1 MNQLFFLAMMMS
13 SLSAPNLDLD
23 KEQLSIDLQQ
33 AQSMVLTDPARCVQI
48 TTAFLTRAANN
59 PQQIISNR
67 QEFGYREPIL
77 SYSTAAQTIGA
88 HLLKGECLLQLGQYQ
103 ATQQALDKAM
113 ALADKEQQPELKAH
127 GLYLKIRSQALK
139 PDNQSTSRALMDQLD
154 EQLTV
159 PTLKQSQLQIY
170 GRLQRTSYD
179 IENQHFDDAKAHL
192 ADARIWAAKTPNPL
206 ASAWVS
212 AISGDLYRALQQPQ
226 LALGEY
232 IDAQQ
237 QAKSLNDPLFLGLLS
252 NQIVKLYQQEQEP
265 QKALQYANEA
275 ANYFH
280 SIGNPSLLCDSLMV
294 LARLNREQGD
304 LNMALVYFFNALDLL
319 DEGSNRPQASLL
331 KYEIGKTYLQS
342 GNLSLASNYLNA
354 ARQSHELSDAKEPL
368 IDTLLLLGELYLKK
382 QEAAIAILQLE
393 NARALANQLGDTRR
407 QYEVFRL
414 LSLAYEQKGYLR
426 QALDSYKRFHRLGE
440 EVRQQEQAMEQAAI
454 RDNYVQ
460 VERVQHIKEL
470 EQRLNNS
477 QHQQER
483 YLWSS
488 ITTSLLLALFIYLF
502 FTLWLK
508 LRTAR
513 LQLKRTNEA
522 LLIEP
527 RSGLANWQRLMNRW
541 PREMAK
547 RQLKS
552 DRWYLSEQ
560 PSSEFDDKLHY
571 LLFRVPFLVNTLERH
586 GYQASR
592 EIEQAFGAYMD
603 TLTPQDGRI
612 YDLRE
617 GHMLYVVPQR
627 HVTNLHQL
635 AGDLLTAIA
644 AFPCNYPLDRQISLG
659 IVSHP
664 FLPKAATALDHNGLF
679 DLCYLALSGAIQLSE
694 KCQQNAWLELAA
706 IDCQQAAFF
715 NGDVWQCG
723 LMAIDKGLVK
733 VNSSHEKQW
742 VNWPSLARKPAADNH
757 QEIM

>member
-13 SLSAPNLDLD
+13 SLSAPDLDLD
-23 KEQLSIDLQQ
+23 KEQLSIDLQH
-33 AQSMVLTDPARCVQI
+33 AQSMVLADPARCVQI
-48 TTAFLTRAANN
+48 TTAFLARAANN
-59 PQQIISNR
+59 PKQIISNR
-67 QEFGYREPIL
+67 QEFGYREPLL
-77 SYSTAAQTIGA
+77 SYSTISQAIGA
-88 HLLKGECLLQLGQYQ
+88 HLLEGECLIQLGQYQ
-103 ATQQALDKAM
+103 ATQQVLDKAM
-113 ALADKEQQPELKAH
+113 ALAEREHQPELKAH
-127 GLYLKIRSQALK
+127 ALYLKIRSQALK
-139 PDNQSTSRALMDQLD
+139 PDNQNTSRALMDQLD
-154 EQLTV
+154 ELLAI
-159 PTLKQSQLQIY
+159 PTLKRSQLQVY
-170 GRLQRTSYD
+170 SRLQRTSYE
-179 IENQHFDDAKAHL
+179 IENQNLEDAKTHL
-192 ADARIWAAKTPNPL
+192 ADARIWAAKTANPL

-212 AISGDLYRALQQPQ
+212 AISGDLYRVLQQPQ

-237 QAKSLNDPLFLGLLS
+237 QAKSFNDPLFLGLLS

-280 SIGNPSLLCDSLMV
+280 SIGNPSLLCDSLIV
-294 LARLNREQGD
+294 LARLNRDQGE
-304 LNMALVYFFNALDLL
+304 LNLALVYFFNALDLL
-319 DEGSNRPQASLL
+319 DEGNSRPQASLL

-354 ARQSHELSDAKEPL
+354 ARQSHELGDAKEPL

-393 NARALANQLGDTRR
+393 NARALANQIGDSRR

-414 LSLAYEQKGYLR
+414 LSLAYEQKGYLH

-440 EVRQQEQAMEQAAI
+440 EVRQQEIDQEQAAI

-470 EQRLNNS
+470 QQRLNNS

-513 LQLKRTNEA
+513 LHLKRTNEA

-586 GYQASR
+586 GYQASS
-592 EIEQAFGAYMD
+592 EIELAFGAYMD

-617 GHMLYVVPQR
+617 GHMLYVVPQS

-644 AFPCNYPLDRQISLG
+644 AFPCSYPLDRRISLG

-679 DLCYLALSGAIQLSE
+679 DLCYLALSGAIQLGD
-694 KCQQNAWLELAA
+694 KYRQNAWLELAA

-742 VNWPSLARKPAADNH
+742 VNWHSLARKSAADNH
-757 QEIM
+757 QEM

>member
-1 MNQLFFLAMMMS
+1 MNQLFFLAMMMTS
-13 SLSAPNLDLD
+13 VSAPNLDLD
-23 KEQLSIDLQQ
+23 REQLSVDLQQ
-33 AQSMVLTDPARCVQI
+33 AQSLVLTDPARCVQI
-48 TTAFLTRAANN
+48 TSAFLTRAANN

-67 QEFGYREPIL
+67 QEFGYREPLL
-77 SYSTAAQTIGA
+77 SYSNMTQNISAN
-88 HLLKGECLLQLGQYQ
+88 LLKGKCLLQLGQYQ
-103 ATQQALDKAM
+103 ATQQALDTAI
-113 ALADKEQQPELKAH
+113 ALAEKEQQPELKAH
-127 GLYLKIRSQALK
+127 ALYLKLRSLERMPEQQGNRQPL
-139 PDNQSTSRALMDQLD
+139 LEQLD
-154 EQLTV
+154 GQLAA
-159 PTLKQSQLQIY
+159 PLLKQSQLQVY
-170 GRLQRTSYD
+170 SRLLHTSYD
-179 IENQHFDDAKAHL
+179 IEQRQFEGAKAHL
-192 ADARIWAAKTPNPL
+192 AEARTWAAKSTNPL

-237 QAKSLNDPLFLGLLS
+237 RAKNLNAPLFLGLLS
-252 NQIVKLYQQEQEP
+252 NQIVKLYQEEQEP

-280 SIGNPSLLCDSLMV
+280 SIGNRSLLCDSLIV
-294 LARLNREQGD
+294 LARLNRDQND

-319 DEGSNRPQASLL
+319 DEGTNRAQASLL
-331 KYEIGKTYLQS
+331 KYEIGKTYLYS
-342 GNLSLASNYLNA
+342 GNLSLAGNYLNA
-354 ARQSHELSDAKEPL
+354 ARQSHELNDAKEPL

-393 NARALANQLGDTRR
+393 NARTLSSQIGDTRR

-426 QALDSYKRFHRLGE
+426 QALDSYKQFHRLGE
-440 EVRQQEQAMEQAAI
+440 EVRQQELALEQAAI

-460 VERVQHIKEL
+460 VERAQQIKEL
-470 EQRLNNS
+470 EQRLSNS

-513 LQLKRTNEA
+513 LQVKRTGEA
-522 LLIEP
+522 LQIEP

-552 DRWYLSEQ
+552 ERWFLSEE
-560 PSSEFDDKLHY
+560 PTSEFDDKLHY
-571 LLFRVPFLVNTLERH
+571 LLFRVPFLINALEHH

-592 EIEQAFGAYMD
+592 EIEQAFGTYVD

-617 GHMLYVVPQR
+617 GHILYVVPQR
-627 HVTNLHQL
+627 HVANLHQL
-635 AGDLLTAIA
+635 AGDLLASIA
-644 AFPCNYPLDRQISLG
+644 AFPCEYPLDRQISLG

-694 KCQQNAWLELAA
+694 KCQESAWLELAA

-742 VNWPSLARKPAADNH
+742 VNWPRLARTQAPVD
-757 QEIM
+757 Q

>member
-1 MNQLFFLAMMMS
+1 MMMS

-23 KEQLSIDLQQ
+23 KEQLSVDLQQ
-33 AQSMVLTDPARCVQI
+33 AQSLVQTDPARCVQI
-48 TTAFLTRAANN
+48 TSAFLTRAANN

-77 SYSTAAQTIGA
+77 NYSTIAQSVGA
-88 HLLKGECLLQLGQYQ
+88 YLLKGECLLQLGQYQ

-113 ALADKEQQPELKAH
+113 VLADKENLPELKAH
-127 GLYLKIRSQALK
+127 GLYLKIRSQLLK
-139 PDNQSTSRALMDQLD
+139 PDHQSSSRPLLSELE
-154 EQLTV
+154 EQLTA
-159 PTLKQSQLQIY
+159 PNLKQSQLQIY
-170 GRLQRTSYD
+170 SRLLRTSYD
-179 IENQHFDDAKAHL
+179 IDNQQLEDAKVHL
-192 ADARIWAAKTPNPL
+192 AEARNWAAKAGYPL

-237 QAKSLNDPLFLGLLS
+237 QARNLNDPLFLGLLS

-280 SIGNPSLLCDSLMV
+280 SIGNPSLLCDSLIV
-294 LARLNREQGD
+294 LARLNRDQGD
-304 LNMALVYFFNALDLL
+304 LNLALVYFFNALDLI
-319 DEGSNRPQASLL
+319 DEGSNRPQSSLL

-354 ARQSHELSDAKEPL
+354 ARQSHELNDAKEPL

-393 NARALANQLGDTRR
+393 NARALADQIGDTRR

-414 LSLAYEQKGYLR
+414 LSLAYEQKGFLR

-440 EVRQQEQAMEQAAI
+440 EVRQQEIAQEQAAI
-454 RDNYVQ
+454 RDNYVH

-470 EQRLNNS
+470 EQQLSQS

-513 LQLKRTNEA
+513 LQAKRTGEA

-552 DRWYLSEQ
+552 ERWYLSEE
-560 PSSEFDDKLHY
+560 PTSEFDDKLHY
-571 LLFRVPFLVNTLERH
+571 LLFRVPFLLNVREQH
-586 GYQASR
+586 GYQASS
-592 EIEQAFGAYMD
+592 EIEQAFGAYIE

-617 GHMLYVVPQR
+617 GHLLYVVPQR
-627 HVTNLHQL
+627 HVANLHQL
-635 AGDLLTAIA
+635 AGDLLIAIA
-644 AFPCNYPLDRQISLG
+644 AFPCDYPIDRRVSLG

-664 FLPKAATALDHNGLF
+664 FLPKAATALDHHGLF

-694 KCQQNAWLELAA
+694 KHQQNVWLELAA

-715 NGDVWQCG
+715 NGDVWQCA

>member
-1 MNQLFFLAMMMS
+1 MNQLFFLAMMMTS
-13 SLSAPNLDLD
+13 VSAPNLDLD
-23 KEQLSIDLQQ
+23 REQLSVDLQQ
-33 AQSMVLTDPARCVQI
+33 AQSLVLTDPARCVQI
-48 TTAFLTRAANN
+48 TSAFLTRAANN

-67 QEFGYREPIL
+67 QEFGYREPLL
-77 SYSTAAQTIGA
+77 SYSNMTQNISAN
-88 HLLKGECLLQLGQYQ
+88 LLKGKCLLQLGQYQ
-103 ATQQALDKAM
+103 ATQQALDTAI
-113 ALADKEQQPELKAH
+113 ALAEKEQQPELKAH
-127 GLYLKIRSQALK
+127 ALYLKLRSLERMPEQQGNRQPL
-139 PDNQSTSRALMDQLD
+139 LEQLD
-154 EQLTV
+154 GQLAA
-159 PTLKQSQLQIY
+159 PLLKQSQLQVY
-170 GRLQRTSYD
+170 SRLLRTSYD
-179 IENQHFDDAKAHL
+179 IEQRQFEGAKAHL
-192 ADARIWAAKTPNPL
+192 AEARTWAAKSTNPL

-237 QAKSLNDPLFLGLLS
+237 RAKNLNAPLFLGLLS
-252 NQIVKLYQQEQEP
+252 NQLVKLYQEEQEP

-280 SIGNPSLLCDSLMV
+280 SIGNRSLLCDSLIV
-294 LARLNREQGD
+294 LARLNRDQND

-319 DEGSNRPQASLL
+319 DEGTNRAQASLL
-331 KYEIGKTYLQS
+331 KYEIGKTYLYS
-342 GNLSLASNYLNA
+342 GNLSLAGNYLNA
-354 ARQSHELSDAKEPL
+354 ARQSHELNDAKEPL

-393 NARALANQLGDTRR
+393 NARTLSSQIGDTRR

-426 QALDSYKRFHRLGE
+426 QALDSYKQFHRLGE
-440 EVRQQEQAMEQAAI
+440 EVRQQELALEQAAI

-460 VERVQHIKEL
+460 VERAQQIKEL
-470 EQRLNNS
+470 EQRLSNS

-513 LQLKRTNEA
+513 LQVKRTGEA
-522 LLIEP
+522 LQIEP

-552 DRWYLSEQ
+552 ERWFLSEE
-560 PSSEFDDKLHY
+560 PTSEFDDKLHY
-571 LLFRVPFLVNTLERH
+571 LLFRVPFLVNALEHH

-592 EIEQAFGAYMD
+592 EIEQAFGTYVD

-617 GHMLYVVPQR
+617 GHILYVVPQR
-627 HVTNLHQL
+627 HVANLHQL
-635 AGDLLTAIA
+635 AGDLLASIA
-644 AFPCNYPLDRQISLG
+644 AFPCEYPLDRQISLG

-694 KCQQNAWLELAA
+694 KCQESAWLELAA

-742 VNWPSLARKPAADNH
+742 VNWPRLARTQAPVD
-757 QEIM
+757 Q

>member
-23 KEQLSIDLQQ
+23 KEQLSVDLQQ
-33 AQSMVLTDPARCVQI
+33 AQSLVQTDPARCVQI
-48 TTAFLTRAANN
+48 TSAFLTRAANN

-77 SYSTAAQTIGA
+77 NYSTIAQSVGA
-88 HLLKGECLLQLGQYQ
+88 YLLKGECLLQLGQYQ

-113 ALADKEQQPELKAH
+113 DLADKENLPELKAH
-127 GLYLKIRSQALK
+127 GLYLKIRSQLLK
-139 PDNQSTSRALMDQLD
+139 PDHQSSSRPLLSELE
-154 EQLTV
+154 EQLTA
-159 PTLKQSQLQIY
+159 PNLKQSQLQIY
-170 GRLQRTSYD
+170 SRLLRTSYD
-179 IENQHFDDAKAHL
+179 IDNQQLEDAKVHL
-192 ADARIWAAKTPNPL
+192 AEARNWAAKAGYPL

-237 QAKSLNDPLFLGLLS
+237 QARNLNDPLFLGLLS

-280 SIGNPSLLCDSLMV
+280 SIGNPSLLCDSLIV
-294 LARLNREQGD
+294 LARLNRDQGD
-304 LNMALVYFFNALDLL
+304 LNLALVYFFNALDLI
-319 DEGSNRPQASLL
+319 DEGSNRPQSSLL

-354 ARQSHELSDAKEPL
+354 ARQSHELNDAKEPL

-393 NARALANQLGDTRR
+393 NARALADQIGDTRR

-414 LSLAYEQKGYLR
+414 LSLAYEQKGFLR

-440 EVRQQEQAMEQAAI
+440 EVRQQEIAQEQAAI
-454 RDNYVQ
+454 RDNYVH

-470 EQRLNNS
+470 EQQLSQS

-513 LQLKRTNEA
+513 LQAKRTGEA

-552 DRWYLSEQ
+552 ERWYLSEE
-560 PSSEFDDKLHY
+560 PTSEFDDKLHY
-571 LLFRVPFLVNTLERH
+571 LLFRVPFLLNVREQH
-586 GYQASR
+586 GYQASS
-592 EIEQAFGAYMD
+592 EIEQAFGAYIE

-617 GHMLYVVPQR
+617 GHLLYVVPQR
-627 HVTNLHQL
+627 HVANLHQL
-635 AGDLLTAIA
+635 ASDLLIAIA
-644 AFPCNYPLDRQISLG
+644 AFPCDYPIDRRVSLG

-664 FLPKAATALDHNGLF
+664 FLPKAATALDHHGLF

-694 KCQQNAWLELAA
+694 KHQQNVWLELAA

-715 NGDVWQCG
+715 NGDVWQCA

-742 VNWPSLARKPAADNH
+742 VNWHQLARKQDTGP
-757 QEIM
+757 QP

>member
-23 KEQLSIDLQQ
+23 KEQLSLDLQQ
-33 AQSMVLTDPARCVQI
+33 AQSLVLTDPARCVQI
-48 TTAFLTRAANN
+48 TSAFLTRAANN

-67 QEFGYREPIL
+67 QEFGYREPLL
-77 SYSTAAQTIGA
+77 SYSTVSQTIGA
-88 HLLKGECLLQLGQYQ
+88 HLLEGECRIQLGQYQ
-103 ATQQALDKAM
+103 ATQQTLDKAM
-113 ALADKEQQPELKAH
+113 ELAERERQPELKAH
-127 GLYLKIRSQALK
+127 ALYLKIRSQGLRQ
-139 PDNQSTSRALMDQLD
+139 DGQNNSRILLEQLD
-154 EQLTV
+154 EQLAR
-159 PTLKQSQLQIY
+159 PDLKQSQLQIY
-170 GRLQRTSYD
+170 SRLQRTSYE
-179 IENQHFDDAKAHL
+179 IENQHLEDAKTHL
-192 ADARIWAAKTPNPL
+192 ADARIWAAKAANPL

-212 AISGDLYRALQQPQ
+212 AISGDLYRVLQQPQ

-237 QAKSLNDPLFLGLLS
+237 QAKNLNDPLFLGLLS

-280 SIGNPSLLCDSLMV
+280 SIGNPSLLCDSLIV
-294 LARLNREQGD
+294 LARLNRDQGD

-319 DEGSNRPQASLL
+319 DEGSSRPQASLL

-342 GNLSLASNYLNA
+342 GNLSLAGNYLNA
-354 ARQSHELSDAKEPL
+354 ARQSHELGDAKEPL

-393 NARALANQLGDTRR
+393 NARALANQVGDTRR

-414 LSLAYEQKGYLR
+414 LSLAYEQKGYLH

-440 EVRQQEQAMEQAAI
+440 EVRQQEIDQEQAAI

-470 EQRLNNS
+470 EQQLNNS

-513 LQLKRTNEA
+513 LQLKRTGEA

-552 DRWYLSEQ
+552 ERWYLSEEH
-560 PSSEFDDKLHY
+560 SEFDDKLHY
-571 LLFRVPFLVNTLERH
+571 LLFRVPFMVNTLERH
-586 GYQASR
+586 GYQVSR
-592 EIEQAFGAYMD
+592 EIEQAFGIYMD

-644 AFPCNYPLDRQISLG
+644 AFPCQYELDRQISLG

-694 KCQQNAWLELAA
+694 KYRQNAWLELAA

-742 VNWPSLARKPAADNH
+742 VNWPSLARMQAAEGQPANNR
-757 QEIM
+757 

>member
-1 MNQLFFLAMMMS
+1 MNQLFFLAMMMTS
-13 SLSAPNLDLD
+13 VSAPNLDLD
-23 KEQLSIDLQQ
+23 REQLSVDLQQ
-33 AQSMVLTDPARCVQI
+33 AQSLVLTDPARCVQI
-48 TTAFLTRAANN
+48 TSAFLTRAANN

-67 QEFGYREPIL
+67 QEFGYREPLL
-77 SYSTAAQTIGA
+77 SYSNMTQNISAN
-88 HLLKGECLLQLGQYQ
+88 LLKGKCLLQLGQYQ
-103 ATQQALDKAM
+103 ATQQALDTAI
-113 ALADKEQQPELKAH
+113 ALAEKEQQPELKTHA
-127 GLYLKIRSQALK
+127 LYLKLRSLERMPEQQGNRQPL
-139 PDNQSTSRALMDQLD
+139 LEQLD
-154 EQLTV
+154 GQLAA
-159 PTLKQSQLQIY
+159 PLLKQSQLQVY
-170 GRLQRTSYD
+170 SRLLRTSYD
-179 IENQHFDDAKAHL
+179 IEQRQFEGAKAHL
-192 ADARIWAAKTPNPL
+192 AEARTWAAKSTNPL

-237 QAKSLNDPLFLGLLS
+237 RARNLNAPLFLGLLS
-252 NQIVKLYQQEQEP
+252 NQIVKLYQEEQEP

-280 SIGNPSLLCDSLMV
+280 SIGNRSLLCDSLIV
-294 LARLNREQGD
+294 LARLNRDQND

-319 DEGSNRPQASLL
+319 DEGTNRAQASLL
-331 KYEIGKTYLQS
+331 KYEIGKTYLYS
-342 GNLSLASNYLNA
+342 GNLSLAGNYLNA
-354 ARQSHELSDAKEPL
+354 ARQSHELNDAKEPL

-393 NARALANQLGDTRR
+393 NARTLSSQIGDTRR

-426 QALDSYKRFHRLGE
+426 QALDSYKQFHRLGE
-440 EVRQQEQAMEQAAI
+440 EVRQQELALEQAAI

-460 VERVQHIKEL
+460 VERAQQIKEL
-470 EQRLNNS
+470 EQRLSNS

-513 LQLKRTNEA
+513 LQVKRTGEA
-522 LLIEP
+522 LQIEP

-552 DRWYLSEQ
+552 ERWFLSEE
-560 PSSEFDDKLHY
+560 PTSEFDDKLHY
-571 LLFRVPFLVNTLERH
+571 LLFRVPFLINALEHH

-592 EIEQAFGAYMD
+592 EIEQAFGTYVD

-617 GHMLYVVPQR
+617 GHILYVVPQR
-627 HVTNLHQL
+627 HVANLHQL
-635 AGDLLTAIA
+635 AGDLLASIA
-644 AFPCNYPLDRQISLG
+644 AFPCEYPLDRQISLG

-694 KCQQNAWLELAA
+694 KCQESAWLELAA

-742 VNWPSLARKPAADNH
+742 VNWPRLARTQAPID
-757 QEIM
+757 Q

>member
-1 MNQLFFLAMMMS
+1 MNQLFFLAMMMTS
-13 SLSAPNLDLD
+13 VSAPNLDLD
-23 KEQLSIDLQQ
+23 REQLSVDLQQ
-33 AQSMVLTDPARCVQI
+33 AQSLVLTDPARCVQI
-48 TTAFLTRAANN
+48 TSAFLTRAANN

-67 QEFGYREPIL
+67 QEFGYREPLL
-77 SYSTAAQTIGA
+77 SYSNMTQNISAN
-88 HLLKGECLLQLGQYQ
+88 LLKGKCLLQLGQYQ
-103 ATQQALDKAM
+103 ATQQALDTAI
-113 ALADKEQQPELKAH
+113 ALAEKEQQPELKAH
-127 GLYLKIRSQALK
+127 ALYLKLRSLERMPEQ
-139 PDNQSTSRALMDQLD
+139 QSNRQTLLEQLDDQLAAPP
-154 EQLTV
+154 LR
-159 PTLKQSQLQIY
+159 QSQLQVY
-170 GRLQRTSYD
+170 SRLLRTSYD
-179 IENQHFDDAKAHL
+179 IEQRQFEGAKAHL
-192 ADARIWAAKTPNPL
+192 AEARTWAAKSTNPL

-237 QAKSLNDPLFLGLLS
+237 RAKNLNAPLFLGLLS
-252 NQIVKLYQQEQEP
+252 NQIVKLYQEEQEP

-280 SIGNPSLLCDSLMV
+280 SIGNRSLLCDSLIV
-294 LARLNREQGD
+294 LARLNRDQND

-319 DEGSNRPQASLL
+319 DEGTNRAQASLL
-331 KYEIGKTYLQS
+331 KYEIGKTYLYS
-342 GNLSLASNYLNA
+342 GNLSLAGNYLNA
-354 ARQSHELSDAKEPL
+354 ARQSHELNDAKEPL

-393 NARALANQLGDTRR
+393 NARTLSSQIGDTRR

-426 QALDSYKRFHRLGE
+426 QALDSYKQFHRLGE
-440 EVRQQEQAMEQAAI
+440 EVRQQELALEQAAI

-460 VERVQHIKEL
+460 VERAQQIKEL
-470 EQRLNNS
+470 EQRLSNS

-513 LQLKRTNEA
+513 LQVKRTGEA
-522 LLIEP
+522 LQIEP

-552 DRWYLSEQ
+552 ERWFLSEE
-560 PSSEFDDKLHY
+560 PTSEFDDKLHY
-571 LLFRVPFLVNTLERH
+571 LLFRVPFLVNALEHH

-592 EIEQAFGAYMD
+592 EIEQAFGTYVD

-617 GHMLYVVPQR
+617 GHILYVVPQR
-627 HVTNLHQL
+627 HVANLHQL
-635 AGDLLTAIA
+635 AGDLLASIA
-644 AFPCNYPLDRQISLG
+644 AFPCEYPLDRQISLG

-694 KCQQNAWLELAA
+694 KCQESAWLELAA

-742 VNWPSLARKPAADNH
+742 VNWPRLARTQAPVD
-757 QEIM
+757 Q

>member
-1 MNQLFFLAMMMS
+1 MNQLFFLAMMMTS
-13 SLSAPNLDLD
+13 VSAPNLDLD
-23 KEQLSIDLQQ
+23 REQLSVDLQQ
-33 AQSMVLTDPARCVQI
+33 AQSLVLTDPARCVQI
-48 TTAFLTRAANN
+48 TSAFLTRAANN

-67 QEFGYREPIL
+67 QEFGYREPLL
-77 SYSTAAQTIGA
+77 SYSNMAQNISA
-88 HLLKGECLLQLGQYQ
+88 NLLKGKCLLQLGQYQ
-103 ATQQALDKAM
+103 ATQQALDTAI
-113 ALADKEQQPELKAH
+113 ALAEKEQQPELKAH
-127 GLYLKIRSQALK
+127 ALYFKLRSLERMPEQQG
-139 PDNQSTSRALMDQLD
+139 NRQSLLEQLD
-154 EQLTV
+154 GQLAA
-159 PTLKQSQLQIY
+159 PLLKQSQLQVY
-170 GRLQRTSYD
+170 SRLLRTSYD
-179 IENQHFDDAKAHL
+179 IEQRQFEGAKAHL
-192 ADARIWAAKTPNPL
+192 AEARTWAAKSTNPL

-237 QAKSLNDPLFLGLLS
+237 RARNLNAPLFLGLLS
-252 NQIVKLYQQEQEP
+252 NQIVKLYQEEQEP

-280 SIGNPSLLCDSLMV
+280 SIGNRSLLCDSLIV
-294 LARLNREQGD
+294 LARLNRDQND

-319 DEGSNRPQASLL
+319 DEGTNRAQASLL
-331 KYEIGKTYLQS
+331 KYEIGKTYLYS
-342 GNLSLASNYLNA
+342 GNLSLAGNYLNA
-354 ARQSHELSDAKEPL
+354 ARQSHELNDAKEPL

-393 NARALANQLGDTRR
+393 NARTLSSQIGDTRR

-426 QALDSYKRFHRLGE
+426 QALDSYKQFHRLGE
-440 EVRQQEQAMEQAAI
+440 EVRQQELALEQAAI

-460 VERVQHIKEL
+460 VERAQQIKEL
-470 EQRLNNS
+470 EQRLSNS

-513 LQLKRTNEA
+513 LQVKRTGEA
-522 LLIEP
+522 LQIEP

-552 DRWYLSEQ
+552 ERWFLSEE
-560 PSSEFDDKLHY
+560 PTSEFDDKLHY
-571 LLFRVPFLVNTLERH
+571 LLFRVPFLVNALEHH

-592 EIEQAFGAYMD
+592 EIEQAFGTYVD

-617 GHMLYVVPQR
+617 GHILYVVPQR
-627 HVTNLHQL
+627 HVANLHQL
-635 AGDLLTAIA
+635 AGDLLASIA
-644 AFPCNYPLDRQISLG
+644 AFPCEYPLDRQISLG

-694 KCQQNAWLELAA
+694 KCQESAWLELAA

-742 VNWPSLARKPAADNH
+742 VNWPRLARTQAPVD
-757 QEIM
+757 Q

>member
-23 KEQLSIDLQQ
+23 KEQLSVDLQQ
-33 AQSMVLTDPARCVQI
+33 AQSLVQTDPARCVQI
-48 TTAFLTRAANN
+48 TSAFLTRAANN

-77 SYSTAAQTIGA
+77 NYSTIAQSVGA
-88 HLLKGECLLQLGQYQ
+88 YLLKGECLLQLGQYQ

-113 ALADKEQQPELKAH
+113 VLADKENLPELKAH
-127 GLYLKIRSQALK
+127 GLYLKIRSQLLK
-139 PDNQSTSRALMDQLD
+139 PDHQSSSRPLLS
-154 EQLTV
+154 ELEVQLTA
-159 PTLKQSQLQIY
+159 PNLKQSQLQIY
-170 GRLQRTSYD
+170 SRLLRTSYD
-179 IENQHFDDAKAHL
+179 IDNQQLEDAKVHL
-192 ADARIWAAKTPNPL
+192 AEARNWAAKAGYPL

-237 QAKSLNDPLFLGLLS
+237 QAKHLNDPLFLGLLS

-280 SIGNPSLLCDSLMV
+280 SIGNPSLLCDSLIV
-294 LARLNREQGD
+294 LARLNRDQGD
-304 LNMALVYFFNALDLL
+304 LNLALVYFFNALDLI
-319 DEGSNRPQASLL
+319 DEGSNRPQSSLL

-393 NARALANQLGDTRR
+393 NARALADQIGDTRR

-414 LSLAYEQKGYLR
+414 LSLAYEQKGFLR

-440 EVRQQEQAMEQAAI
+440 EVRQQELAQEQAAI
-454 RDNYVQ
+454 RDNYVH

-470 EQRLNNS
+470 EQQLSQS

-513 LQLKRTNEA
+513 LQAKRTGEA

-552 DRWYLSEQ
+552 ERWYLSEE
-560 PSSEFDDKLHY
+560 PTSEFDDKLHY
-571 LLFRVPFLVNTLERH
+571 LLFRVPFLLNVREQH
-586 GYQASR
+586 GYQASS
-592 EIEQAFGAYMD
+592 EIEQAFGAYIE

-617 GHMLYVVPQR
+617 GHLLYVVPQR
-627 HVTNLHQL
+627 HVANLHQL
-635 AGDLLTAIA
+635 AGDLLIAIA
-644 AFPCNYPLDRQISLG
+644 AFPCDYPIDRRVSLG

-664 FLPKAATALDHNGLF
+664 FLPKAATALDHHGLF

-694 KCQQNAWLELAA
+694 KHQQNVWLELAA

-715 NGDVWQCG
+715 NGDVWQCA

-742 VNWPSLARKPAADNH
+742 VNWHQLARKQDSGP
-757 QEIM
+757 QP

>member
-13 SLSAPNLDLD
+13 SLSAPDLDLD
-23 KEQLSIDLQQ
+23 KEQLSIDLQH
-33 AQSMVLTDPARCVQI
+33 AQSMVLADPARCVQI
-48 TTAFLTRAANN
+48 TTAFLARAANN
-59 PQQIISNR
+59 PKQIISNR
-67 QEFGYREPIL
+67 QEFGYREPLL
-77 SYSTAAQTIGA
+77 SYSTISQAIGA
-88 HLLKGECLLQLGQYQ
+88 HLLEGECLIQLGQYQ
-103 ATQQALDKAM
+103 ATQQVLDKAM
-113 ALADKEQQPELKAH
+113 ALAEREHQPELKAH
-127 GLYLKIRSQALK
+127 ALYLKIRSQALK
-139 PDNQSTSRALMDQLD
+139 PDNQNTSRALMDQLD
-154 EQLTV
+154 ELLAI
-159 PTLKQSQLQIY
+159 PTLKRSQLQVY
-170 GRLQRTSYD
+170 SRLQRTSYE
-179 IENQHFDDAKAHL
+179 IENQNLEDAKTHL
-192 ADARIWAAKTPNPL
+192 ADARIWAAKTANPL

-212 AISGDLYRALQQPQ
+212 AISGDLYRVLQQPQ

-237 QAKSLNDPLFLGLLS
+237 QAKSFNDPLFLGLLS

-275 ANYFH
+275 ANFFH
-280 SIGNPSLLCDSLMV
+280 SIGNPSLLCDSLIV
-294 LARLNREQGD
+294 LARLNRDQGE
-304 LNMALVYFFNALDLL
+304 LNLALVYFFNALDLL
-319 DEGSNRPQASLL
+319 DEGNSRPQASLL

-354 ARQSHELSDAKEPL
+354 ARQSHELGDAKEPL

-393 NARALANQLGDTRR
+393 NARALANQIGDSRR

-414 LSLAYEQKGYLR
+414 LSLAYEQKGYLH

-440 EVRQQEQAMEQAAI
+440 EVRQQEIDQEQAAI

-460 VERVQHIKEL
+460 VERVQLIKEL
-470 EQRLNNS
+470 QQRLNNS

-513 LQLKRTNEA
+513 LHLKRTNEA

-586 GYQASR
+586 GYQASS
-592 EIEQAFGAYMD
+592 EIELAFGAYMD

-617 GHMLYVVPQR
+617 GHMLYVVPQS

-644 AFPCNYPLDRQISLG
+644 AFPCSYPLDRRISLG

-679 DLCYLALSGAIQLSE
+679 DLCYLALSGAIQLGD
-694 KCQQNAWLELAA
+694 KYRQNAWLELAA

-742 VNWPSLARKPAADNH
+742 VNWHSLARKSAADNH
-757 QEIM
+757 QEM

>member
-1 MNQLFFLAMMMS
+1 MNQLFFLAMMMTS
-13 SLSAPNLDLD
+13 VSAPNLDLD
-23 KEQLSIDLQQ
+23 REQLSVDLQQ
-33 AQSMVLTDPARCVQI
+33 AQSLVLTDPARCVQI
-48 TTAFLTRAANN
+48 TSAFLTRAANN

-67 QEFGYREPIL
+67 QEFGYREPLL
-77 SYSTAAQTIGA
+77 SYSNMTQNISAN
-88 HLLKGECLLQLGQYQ
+88 LLKGKCLLQLGQYQ
-103 ATQQALDKAM
+103 ATQQALDTAI
-113 ALADKEQQPELKAH
+113 ALAEKEQQPELKAH
-127 GLYLKIRSQALK
+127 ALYFKLRSLERMPEQQGNRQPL
-139 PDNQSTSRALMDQLD
+139 LEQLD
-154 EQLTV
+154 GQLAA
-159 PTLKQSQLQIY
+159 PLLKQSQLQVY
-170 GRLQRTSYD
+170 SRLLRTSYD
-179 IENQHFDDAKAHL
+179 IEQRQFEGAKAHL
-192 ADARIWAAKTPNPL
+192 AEARTWAAKSTNPL

-237 QAKSLNDPLFLGLLS
+237 RARNLNAPLFLGLLS
-252 NQIVKLYQQEQEP
+252 NQIVKLYQEEQEP

-280 SIGNPSLLCDSLMV
+280 SIGNRSLLCDSLIV
-294 LARLNREQGD
+294 LARLNRDQND

-319 DEGSNRPQASLL
+319 DEGTNRAQASLL
-331 KYEIGKTYLQS
+331 KYEIGKTYLYS
-342 GNLSLASNYLNA
+342 GNLSLAGNYLNA
-354 ARQSHELSDAKEPL
+354 ARQSHELNDAKEPL

-393 NARALANQLGDTRR
+393 NARTLSSQIGDTRR

-426 QALDSYKRFHRLGE
+426 QALDSYKQFHRLGE
-440 EVRQQEQAMEQAAI
+440 EVRQQELALEQAAI

-460 VERVQHIKEL
+460 VERAQQIKEL
-470 EQRLNNS
+470 EQRLSNS

-513 LQLKRTNEA
+513 LQVKRTGEA
-522 LLIEP
+522 LQIEP

-552 DRWYLSEQ
+552 ERWFLSEE
-560 PSSEFDDKLHY
+560 PTSEFDDKLHY
-571 LLFRVPFLVNTLERH
+571 LLFRVPFLVNALEHH

-592 EIEQAFGAYMD
+592 EIEQAFGIYVD

-617 GHMLYVVPQR
+617 GHILYVVPQR
-627 HVTNLHQL
+627 HVANLHQL
-635 AGDLLTAIA
+635 AGDLLASIA
-644 AFPCNYPLDRQISLG
+644 AFPCEYPLDRQISLG

-694 KCQQNAWLELAA
+694 KCQESAWLELAA

-742 VNWPSLARKPAADNH
+742 VNWPRLARMQAPVD
-757 QEIM
+757 Q

>member
-1 MNQLFFLAMMMS
+1 MNQLFFLAMMMTS
-13 SLSAPNLDLD
+13 VSAPNLDLD
-23 KEQLSIDLQQ
+23 REQLSVDLQQ
-33 AQSMVLTDPARCVQI
+33 AQSLVLTDPARCVQI
-48 TTAFLTRAANN
+48 TSAFLTRAANN

-67 QEFGYREPIL
+67 QEFGYREPLL
-77 SYSTAAQTIGA
+77 SYSNMTQNISAN
-88 HLLKGECLLQLGQYQ
+88 LLKGKCLLQLGQYQ
-103 ATQQALDKAM
+103 ATQQALDTAI
-113 ALADKEQQPELKAH
+113 ALAEKEQQPELKAH
-127 GLYLKIRSQALK
+127 ALYLKLRSLERMPEQQGNRQPL
-139 PDNQSTSRALMDQLD
+139 LEQLD
-154 EQLTV
+154 GQLAA
-159 PTLKQSQLQIY
+159 PLLKQSQLQVY
-170 GRLQRTSYD
+170 SRLLRTSYD
-179 IENQHFDDAKAHL
+179 IEQRQFEGAKAHL
-192 ADARIWAAKTPNPL
+192 AEARTWAAKSTNPL

-237 QAKSLNDPLFLGLLS
+237 RARNLNAPLFLGLLS
-252 NQIVKLYQQEQEP
+252 NQIVKLYQEEQEP

-280 SIGNPSLLCDSLMV
+280 SIGNRSLLCDSLIV
-294 LARLNREQGD
+294 LARLNRDQND

-319 DEGSNRPQASLL
+319 DEGTNRAQASLL
-331 KYEIGKTYLQS
+331 KYEIGKTYLYS
-342 GNLSLASNYLNA
+342 GNLSLAGNYLNA
-354 ARQSHELSDAKEPL
+354 ARQSHELNDAKEPL

-393 NARALANQLGDTRR
+393 NARTLSSQIGDTRR

-426 QALDSYKRFHRLGE
+426 QALDSYKQFHRLGE
-440 EVRQQEQAMEQAAI
+440 EVRQQELALEQAAI

-460 VERVQHIKEL
+460 VERAQQIKEL
-470 EQRLNNS
+470 EQRLSNS

-513 LQLKRTNEA
+513 LQVKRTGEA
-522 LLIEP
+522 LQIEP

-552 DRWYLSEQ
+552 ERWFLSEE
-560 PSSEFDDKLHY
+560 PTSEFDDKLHY
-571 LLFRVPFLVNTLERH
+571 LLFRVPFLINALEHH

-592 EIEQAFGAYMD
+592 KIEQAFGTYVD

-617 GHMLYVVPQR
+617 GHILYVVPQR
-627 HVTNLHQL
+627 HVANLHQL
-635 AGDLLTAIA
+635 AGDLLASIA
-644 AFPCNYPLDRQISLG
+644 AFPCEYPLDRQISLG

-694 KCQQNAWLELAA
+694 KCQESAWLELAA

-742 VNWPSLARKPAADNH
+742 VNWPRLARTQAPVD
-757 QEIM
+757 Q

>member
-1 MNQLFFLAMMMS
+1 MNQLFFLAMMMTS
-13 SLSAPNLDLD
+13 ASAPNLDLD
-23 KEQLSIDLQQ
+23 REQLSVDLQQ
-33 AQSMVLTDPARCVQI
+33 AQSLVLTDPARCVQI
-48 TTAFLTRAANN
+48 TSAFLTRAANN

-67 QEFGYREPIL
+67 QEFGYREPLL
-77 SYSTAAQTIGA
+77 SYSNMTQNISAN
-88 HLLKGECLLQLGQYQ
+88 LLKGKCLLQLGQYQ
-103 ATQQALDKAM
+103 ATQQALDTAI
-113 ALADKEQQPELKAH
+113 ALAEKEQQPELKAH
-127 GLYLKIRSQALK
+127 ALYLKLRSLERMPEQQGNRQPL
-139 PDNQSTSRALMDQLD
+139 QEQLD
-154 EQLTV
+154 GQLAA
-159 PTLKQSQLQIY
+159 PPLKQSQLQVY
-170 GRLQRTSYD
+170 SRLLRTSYD
-179 IENQHFDDAKAHL
+179 IEQRQFEGAKAHL
-192 ADARIWAAKTPNPL
+192 AEARTWAAKSTNPL

-237 QAKSLNDPLFLGLLS
+237 RAKNLNAPLFLGLLS
-252 NQIVKLYQQEQEP
+252 NQIVKLYQEEQEP

-280 SIGNPSLLCDSLMV
+280 SIGNRSLLCDSLIV
-294 LARLNREQGD
+294 LARLNRDQND

-319 DEGSNRPQASLL
+319 DEGTNRAQASLL
-331 KYEIGKTYLQS
+331 KYEIGKTYLYS
-342 GNLSLASNYLNA
+342 GNLSLAGNYLNA
-354 ARQSHELSDAKEPL
+354 ARQSHELNDAKEPL

-393 NARALANQLGDTRR
+393 NARTLSSQIGDTRR

-426 QALDSYKRFHRLGE
+426 QALDSYKQFHRLGE
-440 EVRQQEQAMEQAAI
+440 EVRQQELALEQAAI

-460 VERVQHIKEL
+460 VERAQQIKEL
-470 EQRLNNS
+470 EQRLSNS

-513 LQLKRTNEA
+513 LQVKRTGEA
-522 LLIEP
+522 LQIEP

-552 DRWYLSEQ
+552 ERWFLSEE
-560 PSSEFDDKLHY
+560 PTSEFDDKLHY
-571 LLFRVPFLVNTLERH
+571 LLFRVPFLVNALEHH

-592 EIEQAFGAYMD
+592 EIEQAFGTYVD

-617 GHMLYVVPQR
+617 GHILYVVPQR
-627 HVTNLHQL
+627 HVANLHQL
-635 AGDLLTAIA
+635 AGDLLASIA
-644 AFPCNYPLDRQISLG
+644 AFPCEYPLDRQISLG

-694 KCQQNAWLELAA
+694 KCQESAWLELAA

-742 VNWPSLARKPAADNH
+742 VNWPRLARTQAPVD
-757 QEIM
+757 Q

>member
-23 KEQLSIDLQQ
+23 KEQLSVDLQQ
-33 AQSMVLTDPARCVQI
+33 AQSLVQTDPARCVQI
-48 TTAFLTRAANN
+48 TSAFLTRAANN

-77 SYSTAAQTIGA
+77 NYSTIAQSVGA
-88 HLLKGECLLQLGQYQ
+88 YLLKGECLLQLGQYQ

-113 ALADKEQQPELKAH
+113 DLADKENLPELKAH
-127 GLYLKIRSQALK
+127 GLYLKIRSQLLK
-139 PDNQSTSRALMDQLD
+139 PDHQSSSRPLLSELE
-154 EQLTV
+154 EQLTA
-159 PTLKQSQLQIY
+159 PNLKQSQLQIY
-170 GRLQRTSYD
+170 SRLLRTSYD
-179 IENQHFDDAKAHL
+179 IDNQQLEDAKVHL
-192 ADARIWAAKTPNPL
+192 AEARNWAAKAGYPL

-237 QAKSLNDPLFLGLLS
+237 QARNLNDPLFLGLLS

-280 SIGNPSLLCDSLMV
+280 SIGNPSLLCDSLIV
-294 LARLNREQGD
+294 LARLNRDQGD
-304 LNMALVYFFNALDLL
+304 LNLALVYFFNALDLI
-319 DEGSNRPQASLL
+319 DEGSNRPQSSLL

-354 ARQSHELSDAKEPL
+354 ARQSHELNDAKEPL

-393 NARALANQLGDTRR
+393 NARALADQIGDTRR

-414 LSLAYEQKGYLR
+414 LSLAYEQKGFLR

-440 EVRQQEQAMEQAAI
+440 EVRQQELAQEQAAI
-454 RDNYVQ
+454 RDNYVH

-470 EQRLNNS
+470 EQQLS
-477 QHQQER
+477 QSEHQQER

-508 LRTAR
+508 LRAAR
-513 LQLKRTNEA
+513 LQAKRTGEA

-541 PREMAK
+541 PREMVK

-552 DRWYLSEQ
+552 ERWYLSEE
-560 PSSEFDDKLHY
+560 PTSEFDDKLHY
-571 LLFRVPFLVNTLERH
+571 LLFRVPFLLNVREQH
-586 GYQASR
+586 GYQASS
-592 EIEQAFGAYMD
+592 EIEQAFGAYIE

-617 GHMLYVVPQR
+617 GHLLYVVPQR
-627 HVTNLHQL
+627 HVANLHQL
-635 AGDLLTAIA
+635 AGDLLIAIA
-644 AFPCNYPLDRQISLG
+644 AFPCDYPIDRRVSLG

-664 FLPKAATALDHNGLF
+664 FLPKAATALDHHGLF

-694 KCQQNAWLELAA
+694 KHQQNVWLELAA

-715 NGDVWQCG
+715 NGDVWQCA

-742 VNWPSLARKPAADNH
+742 VNWHQLARKQDTGP
-757 QEIM
+757 QP

>member
-1 MNQLFFLAMMMS
+1 MNQLFFLAMMMTS
-13 SLSAPNLDLD
+13 ASAPNLDLD
-23 KEQLSIDLQQ
+23 REQLSVDLQQ
-33 AQSMVLTDPARCVQI
+33 AQSLVLTDPARCVQI
-48 TTAFLTRAANN
+48 TSAFLTRAANN

-67 QEFGYREPIL
+67 QEFGYREPLL
-77 SYSTAAQTIGA
+77 SYSNMTQNISAN
-88 HLLKGECLLQLGQYQ
+88 LLKGKCLLQLGQYQ
-103 ATQQALDKAM
+103 ATQQALDTAI
-113 ALADKEQQPELKAH
+113 ALAEKEQQPELKAH
-127 GLYLKIRSQALK
+127 ALYLKLRSLERMPEQQGNRQPL
-139 PDNQSTSRALMDQLD
+139 LEQLD
-154 EQLTV
+154 GQLAA
-159 PTLKQSQLQIY
+159 PLLKQSQLQVY
-170 GRLQRTSYD
+170 SRLLRTSYD
-179 IENQHFDDAKAHL
+179 IEQRQFEGAKAHL
-192 ADARIWAAKTPNPL
+192 AEARTWAAKSTNPL

-237 QAKSLNDPLFLGLLS
+237 RARNLNAPLFLGLLS
-252 NQIVKLYQQEQEP
+252 NQIVKLYQEEQEP

-280 SIGNPSLLCDSLMV
+280 SIGNRSLLCDSLIV
-294 LARLNREQGD
+294 LARLNRDQND

-319 DEGSNRPQASLL
+319 DEGTNRAQASLL
-331 KYEIGKTYLQS
+331 KYEIGKTYLYS
-342 GNLSLASNYLNA
+342 GNLSLAGNYLNA
-354 ARQSHELSDAKEPL
+354 ARQSHELNDAKEPL

-393 NARALANQLGDTRR
+393 NARTLSSQIGDTRR

-426 QALDSYKRFHRLGE
+426 QALDSYKQFHRLGE
-440 EVRQQEQAMEQAAI
+440 EVRQQELALEQAAI

-460 VERVQHIKEL
+460 VERAQQIKEL
-470 EQRLNNS
+470 EQRLSNS

-513 LQLKRTNEA
+513 LQVKRTGEA
-522 LLIEP
+522 LQIEP

-552 DRWYLSEQ
+552 ERWFLSEE
-560 PSSEFDDKLHY
+560 PTSEFDDKLHY
-571 LLFRVPFLVNTLERH
+571 LLFRVPFLVNALEHH

-592 EIEQAFGAYMD
+592 EIEQAFGTYVD

-617 GHMLYVVPQR
+617 GHILYVVPQR
-627 HVTNLHQL
+627 HVANLHQL
-635 AGDLLTAIA
+635 AGDLLASIA
-644 AFPCNYPLDRQISLG
+644 AFPCEYPLDRQISLG

-694 KCQQNAWLELAA
+694 KCQESAWLELAA

-742 VNWPSLARKPAADNH
+742 VNWPRLARTQAPVD
-757 QEIM
+757 Q

>member
-1 MNQLFFLAMMMS
+1 M
-13 SLSAPNLDLD
+13 
-23 KEQLSIDLQQ
+23 
-33 AQSMVLTDPARCVQI
+33 
-48 TTAFLTRAANN
+48 
-59 PQQIISNR
+59 
-67 QEFGYREPIL
+67 
-77 SYSTAAQTIGA
+77 
-88 HLLKGECLLQLGQYQ
+88 
-103 ATQQALDKAM
+103 
-113 ALADKEQQPELKAH
+113 
-127 GLYLKIRSQALK
+127 
-139 PDNQSTSRALMDQLD
+139 
-154 EQLTV
+154 
-159 PTLKQSQLQIY
+159 
-170 GRLQRTSYD
+170 
-179 IENQHFDDAKAHL
+179 
-192 ADARIWAAKTPNPL
+192 
-206 ASAWVS
+206 
-212 AISGDLYRALQQPQ
+212 LQQPQ

-237 QAKSLNDPLFLGLLS
+237 QAKHLNDPLFLGLLS

-280 SIGNPSLLCDSLMV
+280 SIGNPSLLCDSLIV
-294 LARLNREQGD
+294 LARLSRDQGD

-319 DEGSNRPQASLL
+319 DEGSSRPQASLL

-342 GNLSLASNYLNA
+342 GNLSLAGNYLNA
-354 ARQSHELSDAKEPL
+354 ARQSHEPDDAKEPL

-393 NARALANQLGDTRR
+393 NARELANQVGDTRR

-414 LSLAYEQKGYLR
+414 LSLAYEQKGYLH

-477 QHQQER
+477 QRQQER

-513 LQLKRTNEA
+513 LQLKRTGEA

-552 DRWYLSEQ
+552 ERWYLSED
-560 PSSEFDDKLHY
+560 PTSEFDDKLHY
-571 LLFRVPFLVNTLERH
+571 LLFRVPFMVNTLERH

-592 EIEQAFGAYMD
+592 EIEQAFGSYMM

-627 HVTNLHQL
+627 HVTDLHQL

-644 AFPCNYPLDRQISLG
+644 AFPCQYPLDRQISMG

-694 KCQQNAWLELAA
+694 KYRQNAWLELAA

-742 VNWPSLARKPAADNH
+742 VNWPSLARTQAADDQPTNR
-757 QEIM
+757 

>member
-1 MNQLFFLAMMMS
+1 MNQLFFLAMMMTS
-13 SLSAPNLDLD
+13 VSAPNLDLD
-23 KEQLSIDLQQ
+23 REQLSVDLQQ
-33 AQSMVLTDPARCVQI
+33 AQSLVLTDPARCVQI
-48 TTAFLTRAANN
+48 TSAFLTRAANN

-67 QEFGYREPIL
+67 QEFGYREPLL
-77 SYSTAAQTIGA
+77 SYSNMTQNISAN
-88 HLLKGECLLQLGQYQ
+88 LLKGKCLLQLGQYQ
-103 ATQQALDKAM
+103 ATQQALDTAI
-113 ALADKEQQPELKAH
+113 ALAEKEQQPELKAH
-127 GLYLKIRSQALK
+127 ALYLKLRSLERMPEQQGNRQPL
-139 PDNQSTSRALMDQLD
+139 LEQLD
-154 EQLTV
+154 GQLAA
-159 PTLKQSQLQIY
+159 PLLKQSQLQVY
-170 GRLQRTSYD
+170 SRLLRTSYD
-179 IENQHFDDAKAHL
+179 IEQRQFEGAKAHL
-192 ADARIWAAKTPNPL
+192 AEARTWAAKSTNPL

-237 QAKSLNDPLFLGLLS
+237 RAKNLNAPLFLGLLS
-252 NQIVKLYQQEQEP
+252 NQIVKLYQEEQEP

-280 SIGNPSLLCDSLMV
+280 SIGNRSLLCDSLIV
-294 LARLNREQGD
+294 LARLNRDQND

-319 DEGSNRPQASLL
+319 DEGTNRAQASLL
-331 KYEIGKTYLQS
+331 KYEIGKTYLYS
-342 GNLSLASNYLNA
+342 GNLSLAGNYLNA
-354 ARQSHELSDAKEPL
+354 ARQSHELNDAKEPL

-393 NARALANQLGDTRR
+393 NARTLSSQIGDTRR

-426 QALDSYKRFHRLGE
+426 QALDSYKQFHRLGE
-440 EVRQQEQAMEQAAI
+440 EVRQQELALEQAAI

-460 VERVQHIKEL
+460 VERAQQIKEL
-470 EQRLNNS
+470 EQRLSNS

-513 LQLKRTNEA
+513 LQVKRTGEA
-522 LLIEP
+522 LQIEP

-552 DRWYLSEQ
+552 ERWFLSEE
-560 PSSEFDDKLHY
+560 PTSEFDDKLHY
-571 LLFRVPFLVNTLERH
+571 LLFRVPFLVNALEHH

-592 EIEQAFGAYMD
+592 EIEQAFGTYVD

-617 GHMLYVVPQR
+617 GHILYVVPQR
-627 HVTNLHQL
+627 HVANLHQL
-635 AGDLLTAIA
+635 AGDLLASIA
-644 AFPCNYPLDRQISLG
+644 AFPCEYPLDRQISLG

-694 KCQQNAWLELAA
+694 KCQESAWLELAA

-742 VNWPSLARKPAADNH
+742 VNWPRLARTQAPVN
-757 QEIM
+757 Q

>member
-1 MNQLFFLAMMMS
+1 MNQLFFLAMMMTS
-13 SLSAPNLDLD
+13 VSAPNLDLD
-23 KEQLSIDLQQ
+23 REQLSVDLQQ
-33 AQSMVLTDPARCVQI
+33 AQSLVLTDPARCVQI
-48 TTAFLTRAANN
+48 TSAFLTRAANN

-67 QEFGYREPIL
+67 QEFGYREPLL
-77 SYSTAAQTIGA
+77 SYSNMTQNISAN
-88 HLLKGECLLQLGQYQ
+88 LLKGKCLLQLGQYQ
-103 ATQQALDKAM
+103 ATQQALDTAI
-113 ALADKEQQPELKAH
+113 ALAEKEQQPELKAH
-127 GLYLKIRSQALK
+127 ALYLKLRSLERMPEQQGNRQPL
-139 PDNQSTSRALMDQLD
+139 LEQLD
-154 EQLTV
+154 GQLAA
-159 PTLKQSQLQIY
+159 PLLKQSQLQVY
-170 GRLQRTSYD
+170 SRLLHTSYD
-179 IENQHFDDAKAHL
+179 IEQRQFEGAKAHL
-192 ADARIWAAKTPNPL
+192 AEARTWAAKSTNPL

-237 QAKSLNDPLFLGLLS
+237 RARNLNAPLFLGLLS
-252 NQIVKLYQQEQEP
+252 NQIVKLYQEEQEP

-280 SIGNPSLLCDSLMV
+280 SIGNRSLLCDSLIV
-294 LARLNREQGD
+294 LARLNRDQND

-319 DEGSNRPQASLL
+319 DEGTNRAQASLL
-331 KYEIGKTYLQS
+331 KYEIGKTYLYS
-342 GNLSLASNYLNA
+342 GNLSLAGNYLNA
-354 ARQSHELSDAKEPL
+354 ARQSHELNDAKEPL

-393 NARALANQLGDTRR
+393 NARTLSSQIGDTRR

-426 QALDSYKRFHRLGE
+426 QALDSYKQFHRLGE
-440 EVRQQEQAMEQAAI
+440 EVRQQELALEQAAI

-460 VERVQHIKEL
+460 VERAQQIKEL
-470 EQRLNNS
+470 EQRLSNS

-513 LQLKRTNEA
+513 LQVKRTGEA
-522 LLIEP
+522 LQIEP

-552 DRWYLSEQ
+552 ERWFLSEE
-560 PSSEFDDKLHY
+560 PTSEFDDKLHY
-571 LLFRVPFLVNTLERH
+571 LLFRVPFLVNALEHH

-592 EIEQAFGAYMD
+592 EIEQAFGTYVD

-617 GHMLYVVPQR
+617 GHILYVVPQR
-627 HVTNLHQL
+627 HVANLHQL
-635 AGDLLTAIA
+635 AGDLLASIA
-644 AFPCNYPLDRQISLG
+644 AFPCEYPLDRQISLG

-694 KCQQNAWLELAA
+694 KCQESAWLELAA

-742 VNWPSLARKPAADNH
+742 VNWPRLARTQAPVD
-757 QEIM
+757 Q

>member
-1 MNQLFFLAMMMS
+1 MNQLFFLAMMMTS
-13 SLSAPNLDLD
+13 VSAPNLDLD
-23 KEQLSIDLQQ
+23 REQLSVDLQQ
-33 AQSMVLTDPARCVQI
+33 AQSLVLTDPARCVQI
-48 TTAFLTRAANN
+48 TSAFLTRAANN

-67 QEFGYREPIL
+67 QEFGYREPLL
-77 SYSTAAQTIGA
+77 SYSNMTQNISAN
-88 HLLKGECLLQLGQYQ
+88 LLKGKCLLQLGQYQ
-103 ATQQALDKAM
+103 ATQQALDTAI
-113 ALADKEQQPELKAH
+113 ALAEKEQQPELKAH
-127 GLYLKIRSQALK
+127 ALYLKLRSLERMPEQQGNRQPL
-139 PDNQSTSRALMDQLD
+139 LEQLD
-154 EQLTV
+154 GQLAA
-159 PTLKQSQLQIY
+159 PPLRQSQLQVY
-170 GRLQRTSYD
+170 SRLLRTSYD
-179 IENQHFDDAKAHL
+179 IEQRQFEGAKAHL
-192 ADARIWAAKTPNPL
+192 AETRTWAAKSTNPL

-237 QAKSLNDPLFLGLLS
+237 RAKNLNAPLFLGLLS
-252 NQIVKLYQQEQEP
+252 NQIVKLYQEEQEP

-280 SIGNPSLLCDSLMV
+280 SIGNRSLLCDSLIV
-294 LARLNREQGD
+294 LARLNRDQND

-319 DEGSNRPQASLL
+319 DEGTNRAQASLL
-331 KYEIGKTYLQS
+331 KYEIGKTYLYS
-342 GNLSLASNYLNA
+342 GNLSLAGNYLNA
-354 ARQSHELSDAKEPL
+354 ARQSHELNDAKEPL

-393 NARALANQLGDTRR
+393 NARTLSSQIGDTRR

-426 QALDSYKRFHRLGE
+426 QALDSYKQFHRLGE
-440 EVRQQEQAMEQAAI
+440 EVRQQELALEQAAI

-460 VERVQHIKEL
+460 VERAQQIKEL
-470 EQRLNNS
+470 EQRLSNS

-513 LQLKRTNEA
+513 LQVKRTGEA
-522 LLIEP
+522 LQIEP

-552 DRWYLSEQ
+552 ERWFLSEE
-560 PSSEFDDKLHY
+560 PTSEFDDKLHY
-571 LLFRVPFLVNTLERH
+571 LLFRVPFLVNALEHH

-592 EIEQAFGAYMD
+592 EIEQAFGTYVD

-617 GHMLYVVPQR
+617 GHILYVVPQR
-627 HVTNLHQL
+627 HVANLHQL
-635 AGDLLTAIA
+635 AGDLLASIA
-644 AFPCNYPLDRQISLG
+644 AFPCEYPLDRQISLG

-694 KCQQNAWLELAA
+694 KCQESAWLELAA

-742 VNWPSLARKPAADNH
+742 VNWPRLARTQAPVD
-757 QEIM
+757 Q

>member
-1 MNQLFFLAMMMS
+1 MNQLFFLAMMMTS
-13 SLSAPNLDLD
+13 VSAPNLDLD
-23 KEQLSIDLQQ
+23 REQLSVDLQQ
-33 AQSMVLTDPARCVQI
+33 AQSLVLTDPARCVQI
-48 TTAFLTRAANN
+48 TSAFLTRAANN

-67 QEFGYREPIL
+67 QEFGYREPLL
-77 SYSTAAQTIGA
+77 SYSNMTQNISAN
-88 HLLKGECLLQLGQYQ
+88 LLKGKCLLQLGQYQ
-103 ATQQALDKAM
+103 ATQQALDTAI
-113 ALADKEQQPELKAH
+113 ALAEKEQQPELKAH
-127 GLYLKIRSQALK
+127 ALYLKLRSLERTPEQQG
-139 PDNQSTSRALMDQLD
+139 NRQSLLEQLD
-154 EQLTV
+154 SQLAA
-159 PTLKQSQLQIY
+159 PLLKQSQLQVY
-170 GRLQRTSYD
+170 SRLLRTSYD
-179 IENQHFDDAKAHL
+179 IEQRQFEGAKAHL
-192 ADARIWAAKTPNPL
+192 AEARTWAAKSTNPL
-206 ASAWVS
+206 DSAWVS

-237 QAKSLNDPLFLGLLS
+237 RARNLNAPLFLGLLS
-252 NQIVKLYQQEQEP
+252 NQIVKLYQEEQEP

-280 SIGNPSLLCDSLMV
+280 SIGNRSLLCDSLIV
-294 LARLNREQGD
+294 LARLNRDQND

-319 DEGSNRPQASLL
+319 DEGTNRAQASLL
-331 KYEIGKTYLQS
+331 KYEIGKTYLYS
-342 GNLSLASNYLNA
+342 GNLSLAGNYLNA
-354 ARQSHELSDAKEPL
+354 ARQSHELNDAKEPL

-393 NARALANQLGDTRR
+393 NARTLSSQVGDTRR

-426 QALDSYKRFHRLGE
+426 QALDSYKQFHRLGE
-440 EVRQQEQAMEQAAI
+440 EVRQQELALEQAAI

-460 VERVQHIKEL
+460 VERAQQIKEL
-470 EQRLNNS
+470 EQRLSNS

-513 LQLKRTNEA
+513 LQVKRTGEA
-522 LLIEP
+522 LQIEP

-552 DRWYLSEQ
+552 ERWFLSEE
-560 PSSEFDDKLHY
+560 PTSEFDDKLHY
-571 LLFRVPFLVNTLERH
+571 LLFRVPFLVNALEHH

-592 EIEQAFGAYMD
+592 EIEQAFGTYVD

-617 GHMLYVVPQR
+617 GHILYVVPQR
-627 HVTNLHQL
+627 HVANLHQL
-635 AGDLLTAIA
+635 AGDLLASIA
-644 AFPCNYPLDRQISLG
+644 AFPCEYPLDRQISLG

-694 KCQQNAWLELAA
+694 KCQESAWLELAA

-742 VNWPSLARKPAADNH
+742 VNWPRLARTQAPVD
-757 QEIM
+757 Q

>member
-1 MNQLFFLAMMMS
+1 MNQLFFLAMMMTS
-13 SLSAPNLDLD
+13 VSAPNLDLD
-23 KEQLSIDLQQ
+23 REQLSVDLQQ
-33 AQSMVLTDPARCVQI
+33 AQSLVLTDPARCVQI
-48 TTAFLTRAANN
+48 TSAFLTRAANN

-67 QEFGYREPIL
+67 QEFGYREPLL
-77 SYSTAAQTIGA
+77 SYSNMTQNISAN
-88 HLLKGECLLQLGQYQ
+88 LLKGKCLLQLGQYQ
-103 ATQQALDKAM
+103 ATQQALDTAI
-113 ALADKEQQPELKAH
+113 ALAEKEQQPELKAH
-127 GLYLKIRSQALK
+127 ALYFKLRSLERMPEQ
-139 PDNQSTSRALMDQLD
+139 QSNRQTLLEQLD
-154 EQLTV
+154 GQLAA
-159 PTLKQSQLQIY
+159 PLLKQSQLQVY
-170 GRLQRTSYD
+170 SRLLRTSYD
-179 IENQHFDDAKAHL
+179 IEQRQFEGAKAHL
-192 ADARIWAAKTPNPL
+192 AEARTWAAKSTNPL

-237 QAKSLNDPLFLGLLS
+237 RARNLNAPLFLGLLS
-252 NQIVKLYQQEQEP
+252 NQIVKLYQEEQEP

-280 SIGNPSLLCDSLMV
+280 SIGNRSLLCDSLIV
-294 LARLNREQGD
+294 LARLNRDQND

-319 DEGSNRPQASLL
+319 DEGTNRAQASLL
-331 KYEIGKTYLQS
+331 KYEIGKTYLYS
-342 GNLSLASNYLNA
+342 GNLSLAGNYLNA
-354 ARQSHELSDAKEPL
+354 ARQSHELNDAKEPL

-393 NARALANQLGDTRR
+393 NARTLSSQIGDTRR

-426 QALDSYKRFHRLGE
+426 QALDSYKQFHRLGE
-440 EVRQQEQAMEQAAI
+440 EVRQQELALEQAAI

-460 VERVQHIKEL
+460 VERAQQIKEL
-470 EQRLNNS
+470 EQRLSNS

-513 LQLKRTNEA
+513 LQVKRTGEA
-522 LLIEP
+522 LQIEP

-552 DRWYLSEQ
+552 ERWFLSEE
-560 PSSEFDDKLHY
+560 PTSEFDDKLHY
-571 LLFRVPFLVNTLERH
+571 LLFRVPFLVNALEHH

-592 EIEQAFGAYMD
+592 EIEQAFGTYVD

-617 GHMLYVVPQR
+617 GHILYVVPQR
-627 HVTNLHQL
+627 HVANLHQL
-635 AGDLLTAIA
+635 AGDLLASIA
-644 AFPCNYPLDRQISLG
+644 AFPCEYPLDRQISLG

-694 KCQQNAWLELAA
+694 KCQESAWLELAA

-742 VNWPSLARKPAADNH
+742 VNWPRLARTQAPVD
-757 QEIM
+757 Q

>member
-1 MNQLFFLAMMMS
+1 MNQLFFLAMMMTS
-13 SLSAPNLDLD
+13 VSAPNLDLD
-23 KEQLSIDLQQ
+23 REQLSVDLQQ
-33 AQSMVLTDPARCVQI
+33 AQSLVLTDPARCVQI
-48 TTAFLTRAANN
+48 TSAFLTRAANN

-67 QEFGYREPIL
+67 QEFGYREPLL
-77 SYSTAAQTIGA
+77 SYSNMTQNISAN
-88 HLLKGECLLQLGQYQ
+88 LLKGKCLLQLGQYQ
-103 ATQQALDKAM
+103 ATQQALDTAI
-113 ALADKEQQPELKAH
+113 ALAEKEQQPELKAH
-127 GLYLKIRSQALK
+127 ALYLKLRSLERMPEQQGNRQPL
-139 PDNQSTSRALMDQLD
+139 LEQLD
-154 EQLTV
+154 GQLAA
-159 PTLKQSQLQIY
+159 PPLKQSQLQVY
-170 GRLQRTSYD
+170 SRLLRTSYD
-179 IENQHFDDAKAHL
+179 IEQRQFEGAKAHL
-192 ADARIWAAKTPNPL
+192 AEARTWAAKSTNPL

-237 QAKSLNDPLFLGLLS
+237 RAKNLNAPLFLGLLS
-252 NQIVKLYQQEQEP
+252 NQIVKLYQEEQEP

-280 SIGNPSLLCDSLMV
+280 SIGNRSLLCDSLIV
-294 LARLNREQGD
+294 LARLNRDQND

-319 DEGSNRPQASLL
+319 DEGTNRAQASLL
-331 KYEIGKTYLQS
+331 KYEIGKTYLYS
-342 GNLSLASNYLNA
+342 GNLSLAGNYLNA
-354 ARQSHELSDAKEPL
+354 ARQSHELNDAKEPL

-393 NARALANQLGDTRR
+393 NARTLSSQIGDTRR

-426 QALDSYKRFHRLGE
+426 QALDSYKQFHRLGE
-440 EVRQQEQAMEQAAI
+440 EVRQQELALEQAAI

-460 VERVQHIKEL
+460 VERAQQIKEL
-470 EQRLNNS
+470 EQRLSNS

-513 LQLKRTNEA
+513 LQVKRTGEA
-522 LLIEP
+522 LQIEP

-552 DRWYLSEQ
+552 ERWFLSEE
-560 PSSEFDDKLHY
+560 PTSEFDDKLHY
-571 LLFRVPFLVNTLERH
+571 LLFRVPFLVNALEHH

-592 EIEQAFGAYMD
+592 EIEQAFGTYVD

-617 GHMLYVVPQR
+617 GHILYVVPQR
-627 HVTNLHQL
+627 HVANLHQL
-635 AGDLLTAIA
+635 AGDLLASIA
-644 AFPCNYPLDRQISLG
+644 AFPCEYPLDRQISLG

-694 KCQQNAWLELAA
+694 KCQESAWLELAA

-742 VNWPSLARKPAADNH
+742 VNWPRLARTQAPVD
-757 QEIM
+757 Q

>member
-1 MNQLFFLAMMMS
+1 MNQLFFLAMMMTS
-13 SLSAPNLDLD
+13 VSAPNLDLD
-23 KEQLSIDLQQ
+23 REQLSVDLQQ
-33 AQSMVLTDPARCVQI
+33 AQSLVLTDPARCVQI
-48 TTAFLTRAANN
+48 TSAFLTRAANN

-67 QEFGYREPIL
+67 QEFGYREPLL
-77 SYSTAAQTIGA
+77 SYSNMTQNISAN
-88 HLLKGECLLQLGQYQ
+88 LLKGKCLLQLGQYQ
-103 ATQQALDKAM
+103 ATQQALDTAI
-113 ALADKEQQPELKAH
+113 ALAEKEQQPELKAH
-127 GLYLKIRSQALK
+127 ALYFKLRSLERMPEQQGNRQL
-139 PDNQSTSRALMDQLD
+139 LLEQLD
-154 EQLTV
+154 GQLAA
-159 PTLKQSQLQIY
+159 PLLKQSQLQVY
-170 GRLQRTSYD
+170 SRLLRTSYD
-179 IENQHFDDAKAHL
+179 IEQRQFEGAKAHL
-192 ADARIWAAKTPNPL
+192 AEARTWAAKSTNPL

-237 QAKSLNDPLFLGLLS
+237 RARNLNAPLFLGLLS
-252 NQIVKLYQQEQEP
+252 NQIVKLYQEEQEP

-280 SIGNPSLLCDSLMV
+280 SIGNRSLLCDSLIV
-294 LARLNREQGD
+294 LARLNRDQND

-319 DEGSNRPQASLL
+319 DEGTNRAQASLL
-331 KYEIGKTYLQS
+331 KYEIGKTYLYS
-342 GNLSLASNYLNA
+342 GNLSLAGNYLNA
-354 ARQSHELSDAKEPL
+354 ARQSHELNDAKEPL

-393 NARALANQLGDTRR
+393 NARTLSSQIGDTRR

-426 QALDSYKRFHRLGE
+426 QALDSYKQFHRLGE
-440 EVRQQEQAMEQAAI
+440 EVRQQELALEQAAI

-460 VERVQHIKEL
+460 VERAQQIKEL
-470 EQRLNNS
+470 EQRLSNS

-513 LQLKRTNEA
+513 LQVKRTGEA
-522 LLIEP
+522 LQIEP

-552 DRWYLSEQ
+552 ERWFLSEE
-560 PSSEFDDKLHY
+560 PTSEFDDKLHY
-571 LLFRVPFLVNTLERH
+571 LLFRVPFLVNALEHH

-592 EIEQAFGAYMD
+592 EIEQAFGTYVD

-617 GHMLYVVPQR
+617 GHILYVVPQR
-627 HVTNLHQL
+627 HVANLHQL
-635 AGDLLTAIA
+635 ADDLLASIA
-644 AFPCNYPLDRQISLG
+644 AFPCEYPLDRQISLG

-694 KCQQNAWLELAA
+694 KCQESAWLELAA

-742 VNWPSLARKPAADNH
+742 VNWPRLARTQAPVD
-757 QEIM
+757 Q

>member
-1 MNQLFFLAMMMS
+1 MNQLFFLAMMMTS
-13 SLSAPNLDLD
+13 VSAPNLDLD
-23 KEQLSIDLQQ
+23 REQLSVDLQQ
-33 AQSMVLTDPARCVQI
+33 AQSLVLTDPARCVQI
-48 TTAFLTRAANN
+48 TSAFLTRAANN

-67 QEFGYREPIL
+67 QEFGYREPLL
-77 SYSTAAQTIGA
+77 SYSNMTQNISAN
-88 HLLKGECLLQLGQYQ
+88 LLKGKCLLQLGQYQ
-103 ATQQALDKAM
+103 ATQQALDTAI
-113 ALADKEQQPELKAH
+113 ALAEKEQQPELKAH
-127 GLYLKIRSQALK
+127 ALYLKLRSLERMPEQQGNRQPLLERL
-139 PDNQSTSRALMDQLD
+139 DGQLAAP
-154 EQLTV
+154 L
-159 PTLKQSQLQIY
+159 LKQSQLQVY
-170 GRLQRTSYD
+170 SRLLHTSYD
-179 IENQHFDDAKAHL
+179 IEQRQFEGAKAHL
-192 ADARIWAAKTPNPL
+192 AEARTWAAKSTNPL

-237 QAKSLNDPLFLGLLS
+237 RARNLNAPLFLGLLS
-252 NQIVKLYQQEQEP
+252 NQIVKLYQEEQEP

-280 SIGNPSLLCDSLMV
+280 SIGNRSLLCDSLIV
-294 LARLNREQGD
+294 LARLNRDQND

-319 DEGSNRPQASLL
+319 DEGTNRAQASLL
-331 KYEIGKTYLQS
+331 KYEIGKTYLYS
-342 GNLSLASNYLNA
+342 GNLSLAGNYLNA
-354 ARQSHELSDAKEPL
+354 ARQSHELNDAKEPL

-393 NARALANQLGDTRR
+393 NARTLSSQVGDTRR

-426 QALDSYKRFHRLGE
+426 QALDSYKQFHRLGE
-440 EVRQQEQAMEQAAI
+440 EVRQQELALEQAAI

-460 VERVQHIKEL
+460 VERAQQIKEL
-470 EQRLNNS
+470 EQRLSNS

-513 LQLKRTNEA
+513 LQVKRTGEA
-522 LLIEP
+522 LQIEP

-552 DRWYLSEQ
+552 ERWFLSEE
-560 PSSEFDDKLHY
+560 PTSEFDDKLHY
-571 LLFRVPFLVNTLERH
+571 LLFRVPFLVNALEHH

-592 EIEQAFGAYMD
+592 EIEQAFGTYVD

-617 GHMLYVVPQR
+617 GHILYVVPQR
-627 HVTNLHQL
+627 HVANLHQL
-635 AGDLLTAIA
+635 AGDLLASIA
-644 AFPCNYPLDRQISLG
+644 AFPCEYPLDRQISLG

-694 KCQQNAWLELAA
+694 KCQESAWLELAA

-742 VNWPSLARKPAADNH
+742 VNWPRLARTQAPVG
-757 QEIM
+757 Q

>member
-1 MNQLFFLAMMMS
+1 MNQLFFLAMMMTS
-13 SLSAPNLDLD
+13 ASAPNLDLD
-23 KEQLSIDLQQ
+23 REQLSVDLQQ
-33 AQSMVLTDPARCVQI
+33 AQSLVLTDPARCVQI
-48 TTAFLTRAANN
+48 TSAFLTRAANN

-67 QEFGYREPIL
+67 QEFGYREPLL
-77 SYSTAAQTIGA
+77 SYSNMAQNISA
-88 HLLKGECLLQLGQYQ
+88 NLLKGKCLLQLGQYQ
-103 ATQQALDKAM
+103 ATQQALDTAI
-113 ALADKEQQPELKAH
+113 ALAEKEQQPELKAH
-127 GLYLKIRSQALK
+127 ALYLKLRSLERMPEQQGNRQPL
-139 PDNQSTSRALMDQLD
+139 LEQLD
-154 EQLTV
+154 GQLAA
-159 PTLKQSQLQIY
+159 PLLKQSQLQVY
-170 GRLQRTSYD
+170 SRLLRTSYD
-179 IENQHFDDAKAHL
+179 IEQRQFEGAKAHL
-192 ADARIWAAKTPNPL
+192 AEARTWAAKSTNPL

-237 QAKSLNDPLFLGLLS
+237 RAKNLNAPFFLGLLS
-252 NQIVKLYQQEQEP
+252 NQIVKLYQEEQEP

-280 SIGNPSLLCDSLMV
+280 SIGNRSLLCDSLIV
-294 LARLNREQGD
+294 LARLNRDQND

-319 DEGSNRPQASLL
+319 DEGTNRAQASLL
-331 KYEIGKTYLQS
+331 KYEIGKTYLYS
-342 GNLSLASNYLNA
+342 GNLSLAGNYLNA
-354 ARQSHELSDAKEPL
+354 ARQSHELNDAKEPL

-393 NARALANQLGDTRR
+393 NARTLSSQIGDTRR

-426 QALDSYKRFHRLGE
+426 QALDSYKQFHRLGE
-440 EVRQQEQAMEQAAI
+440 EVRQQELALEQAAI

-460 VERVQHIKEL
+460 VERAQQIKEL
-470 EQRLNNS
+470 EQRLSNS

-513 LQLKRTNEA
+513 LQVKRTGEA
-522 LLIEP
+522 LQIEP

-552 DRWYLSEQ
+552 ERWFLSEE
-560 PSSEFDDKLHY
+560 PTSEFDDKLHY
-571 LLFRVPFLVNTLERH
+571 LLFRVPFLVNALEHH

-592 EIEQAFGAYMD
+592 EIEQAFGTYVD

-617 GHMLYVVPQR
+617 GHILYVVPQR
-627 HVTNLHQL
+627 HVANLHQL
-635 AGDLLTAIA
+635 AGDLLASIA
-644 AFPCNYPLDRQISLG
+644 AFPCEYPLDRQISLG

-694 KCQQNAWLELAA
+694 KCQESAWLELAA

-742 VNWPSLARKPAADNH
+742 VNWPRLARTQAPVD
-757 QEIM
+757 Q

>member
-23 KEQLSIDLQQ
+23 KEQLSVDLQQ
-33 AQSMVLTDPARCVQI
+33 AQSLVQTDPARCVQI
-48 TTAFLTRAANN
+48 TSAFLTRAANN

-77 SYSTAAQTIGA
+77 NYSTIAQSVGA
-88 HLLKGECLLQLGQYQ
+88 YLLKGECLLQLGQYQ
-103 ATQQALDKAM
+103 ATQQALDKATV
-113 ALADKEQQPELKAH
+113 LADKENLPELKAQ
-127 GLYLKIRSQALK
+127 GLYLKIRSQLLK
-139 PDNQSTSRALMDQLD
+139 PDHQSSSRPLLSELE
-154 EQLTV
+154 EQLTA
-159 PTLKQSQLQIY
+159 PNLKQSQLQIY
-170 GRLQRTSYD
+170 SRLLRTSYD
-179 IENQHFDDAKAHL
+179 IDNQQLEDAKVHL
-192 ADARIWAAKTPNPL
+192 AEARNWAAKAGYPL

-237 QAKSLNDPLFLGLLS
+237 QARNLNDPLFLGLLS

-280 SIGNPSLLCDSLMV
+280 SIGNPSLLCDSLIV
-294 LARLNREQGD
+294 LARLNRDQGD
-304 LNMALVYFFNALDLL
+304 LNLALVYFFNALDLI
-319 DEGSNRPQASLL
+319 DEGSNRPQSSLL

-354 ARQSHELSDAKEPL
+354 ARQSHELNDAKEPL

-393 NARALANQLGDTRR
+393 NARALADQIGDTRR

-414 LSLAYEQKGYLR
+414 LSLAYEQKGFLR

-440 EVRQQEQAMEQAAI
+440 EVRQQEIAQEQAAI
-454 RDNYVQ
+454 RDNYVH

-470 EQRLNNS
+470 EQQLSQS

-513 LQLKRTNEA
+513 LQAKRTGEA

-552 DRWYLSEQ
+552 ERWYLSEE
-560 PSSEFDDKLHY
+560 PTSEFDDKLHY
-571 LLFRVPFLVNTLERH
+571 LLFRVPFLLNVREQH
-586 GYQASR
+586 GYQASS
-592 EIEQAFGAYMD
+592 EIEQAFGAYIE

-617 GHMLYVVPQR
+617 GHLLYVVPQR
-627 HVTNLHQL
+627 HVANLHQL
-635 AGDLLTAIA
+635 AGDLLIAIA
-644 AFPCNYPLDRQISLG
+644 AFPCDYPIDRRVSLG

-664 FLPKAATALDHNGLF
+664 FLPKAATALDHHGLF

-694 KCQQNAWLELAA
+694 KHQQNVWLELAA

-715 NGDVWQCG
+715 NGDVWQCA

-742 VNWPSLARKPAADNH
+742 VNWHQLARKQDTGP
-757 QEIM
+757 QP

>member
-23 KEQLSIDLQQ
+23 KEQLSVDLQQ
-33 AQSMVLTDPARCVQI
+33 AQSLVQTDPARCVQI
-48 TTAFLTRAANN
+48 TSAFLARAANN

-77 SYSTAAQTIGA
+77 NYSTIAQSVGA
-88 HLLKGECLLQLGQYQ
+88 YLLKGECLLQLSQYQ

-113 ALADKEQQPELKAH
+113 VLADKENLPELKAH
-127 GLYLKIRSQALK
+127 GLYLKIRSQLLK
-139 PDNQSTSRALMDQLD
+139 PDHQSSSRPLLSELE
-154 EQLTV
+154 EQLTA
-159 PTLKQSQLQIY
+159 PNLKQSQLQIY
-170 GRLQRTSYD
+170 SRLLRTSYD
-179 IENQHFDDAKAHL
+179 IDNQQLEDAKVHL
-192 ADARIWAAKTPNPL
+192 AEARNWAAKAGYPL

-237 QAKSLNDPLFLGLLS
+237 QARNLNDPLFLGLLS

-280 SIGNPSLLCDSLMV
+280 SIGNPSLLCDSLIV
-294 LARLNREQGD
+294 LARLNRDQGD
-304 LNMALVYFFNALDLL
+304 LNLALVYFFNALDLI
-319 DEGSNRPQASLL
+319 DEGSNRPQSSLL

-354 ARQSHELSDAKEPL
+354 ARQSHELNDAKEPL

-393 NARALANQLGDTRR
+393 NARALADQIGDTRR

-414 LSLAYEQKGYLR
+414 LSLAYEQKGFLR

-440 EVRQQEQAMEQAAI
+440 EVRQQEIAQEQAAI
-454 RDNYVQ
+454 RDNYVH

-470 EQRLNNS
+470 EQQLSQS

-513 LQLKRTNEA
+513 LQAKRTGEA

-552 DRWYLSEQ
+552 ERWYLSEE
-560 PSSEFDDKLHY
+560 PTSEFDDKLHY
-571 LLFRVPFLVNTLERH
+571 LLFRVPFLLNVREQH
-586 GYQASR
+586 GYQASS
-592 EIEQAFGAYMD
+592 EIEQAFGAYIE

-617 GHMLYVVPQR
+617 GHLLYVVPQR
-627 HVTNLHQL
+627 HVANLHQL
-635 AGDLLTAIA
+635 AGDLLIAIA
-644 AFPCNYPLDRQISLG
+644 AFPCDYPIDRRVSLG

-664 FLPKAATALDHNGLF
+664 FLPKAATALDHHGLF

-694 KCQQNAWLELAA
+694 KHQQNVWLELAA

-715 NGDVWQCG
+715 NGDVWQCA

-742 VNWPSLARKPAADNH
+742 VNWHQLARKQDTGP
-757 QEIM
+757 QP

>member
-23 KEQLSIDLQQ
+23 KEQLSVDLQQ
-33 AQSMVLTDPARCVQI
+33 AQSLVQTDPARCVQI
-48 TTAFLTRAANN
+48 TSAFLTRAANN

-77 SYSTAAQTIGA
+77 NYSTIAQSVGA
-88 HLLKGECLLQLGQYQ
+88 YLLKGECLLQLGQYQ

-113 ALADKEQQPELKAH
+113 VLADKENLPELKAH
-127 GLYLKIRSQALK
+127 GLYLKIRSQLLK
-139 PDNQSTSRALMDQLD
+139 PDHQSSSRPLLSELE
-154 EQLTV
+154 EQLTA
-159 PTLKQSQLQIY
+159 PNLKQSQLQIY
-170 GRLQRTSYD
+170 SRLLHTSYD
-179 IENQHFDDAKAHL
+179 IDNQQLEDAKVHL
-192 ADARIWAAKTPNPL
+192 AEARNWAAKAGYPL

-237 QAKSLNDPLFLGLLS
+237 QARNLNDPLFLGLLS

-280 SIGNPSLLCDSLMV
+280 SIGNPSLLCDSLIV
-294 LARLNREQGD
+294 LARLNRDQGD
-304 LNMALVYFFNALDLL
+304 LNLALVYFFNALDLI
-319 DEGSNRPQASLL
+319 DEGSNRPQSSLL

-354 ARQSHELSDAKEPL
+354 ARQSHELNDAKEPL

-393 NARALANQLGDTRR
+393 NARALADQIGDTRR

-414 LSLAYEQKGYLR
+414 LSLAYEQKGFLR

-440 EVRQQEQAMEQAAI
+440 EVRQQEIAQEQAAI
-454 RDNYVQ
+454 RDNYVH

-470 EQRLNNS
+470 EQQLGQS

-513 LQLKRTNEA
+513 LQAKRTGEA

-541 PREMAK
+541 PREMVK

-552 DRWYLSEQ
+552 ERWYLSEE
-560 PSSEFDDKLHY
+560 PTSEFDDKLHY
-571 LLFRVPFLVNTLERH
+571 LLFRVPFLLNVREQH
-586 GYQASR
+586 GYQASS
-592 EIEQAFGAYMD
+592 EIEQAFGAYIE

-617 GHMLYVVPQR
+617 GHLLYVVPQR
-627 HVTNLHQL
+627 HVANLHQL
-635 AGDLLTAIA
+635 AGDLLIAIA
-644 AFPCNYPLDRQISLG
+644 AFPCNYPIDRRVSLG

-664 FLPKAATALDHNGLF
+664 FLPKAATALDHHGLF

-694 KCQQNAWLELAA
+694 KHQQNVWLELAA

-715 NGDVWQCG
+715 NGDVWQCA

-742 VNWPSLARKPAADNH
+742 VNWHQLARKQDTGP
-757 QEIM
+757 QP

>member
-1 MNQLFFLAMMMS
+1 MNQLFFLAMMMTS
-13 SLSAPNLDLD
+13 VSAPNLDLD
-23 KEQLSIDLQQ
+23 REQLSVDLQQ
-33 AQSMVLTDPARCVQI
+33 AQSLVLTDPARCVQI
-48 TTAFLTRAANN
+48 TSAFLTRAANN

-67 QEFGYREPIL
+67 QEFGYREPLL
-77 SYSTAAQTIGA
+77 SYSNMTQNISAN
-88 HLLKGECLLQLGQYQ
+88 LLKGKCLLQLGQYQ
-103 ATQQALDKAM
+103 ATQQALDTAI
-113 ALADKEQQPELKAH
+113 ALAEKEQQPELKAH
-127 GLYLKIRSQALK
+127 ALYLKLRSLERMPEQQGNRQPL
-139 PDNQSTSRALMDQLD
+139 LEQLD
-154 EQLTV
+154 GQLAA
-159 PTLKQSQLQIY
+159 PLLKQSQLQVY
-170 GRLQRTSYD
+170 SRLLRTSYD
-179 IENQHFDDAKAHL
+179 IEQRQFEGAKAHL
-192 ADARIWAAKTPNPL
+192 AEARTWAAKSTNPL

-237 QAKSLNDPLFLGLLS
+237 RAKNLNAPLFLGLLS
-252 NQIVKLYQQEQEP
+252 NQLVKLYQEEQEP

-280 SIGNPSLLCDSLMV
+280 SIGNRSLLCDSLIV
-294 LARLNREQGD
+294 LARLNRDQND

-319 DEGSNRPQASLL
+319 DEGTNRAQASLL
-331 KYEIGKTYLQS
+331 KYEIGKTYLYS
-342 GNLSLASNYLNA
+342 GNLSLAGNYLNA
-354 ARQSHELSDAKEPL
+354 ARQSHELNDAKEPL

-393 NARALANQLGDTRR
+393 NARTLSSQVGDTRR

-426 QALDSYKRFHRLGE
+426 QALDSYKQFHRLGE
-440 EVRQQEQAMEQAAI
+440 EVRQQELALEQAAI

-460 VERVQHIKEL
+460 VERAQQIKEL
-470 EQRLNNS
+470 EQRLSNS

-513 LQLKRTNEA
+513 LQVKRTGEA
-522 LLIEP
+522 LQIEP

-552 DRWYLSEQ
+552 ERWFLSEE
-560 PSSEFDDKLHY
+560 PTSEFDDKLHY
-571 LLFRVPFLVNTLERH
+571 LLFRVPFLVNALEHH

-592 EIEQAFGAYMD
+592 EIEQAFGTYVD

-617 GHMLYVVPQR
+617 GHILYVVPQR
-627 HVTNLHQL
+627 HVANLHQL
-635 AGDLLTAIA
+635 AGDLLASIA
-644 AFPCNYPLDRQISLG
+644 AFPCEYPLDRQISLG

-694 KCQQNAWLELAA
+694 KCQESAWLELAA

-742 VNWPSLARKPAADNH
+742 VNWPRLARTQAPVD
-757 QEIM
+757 Q

>member
-23 KEQLSIDLQQ
+23 KEQLSVDLQQ
-33 AQSMVLTDPARCVQI
+33 AQSLVQTDPARCVQI
-48 TTAFLTRAANN
+48 TSAFLTRAANN

-77 SYSTAAQTIGA
+77 NYSTIAQSVGA
-88 HLLKGECLLQLGQYQ
+88 YLLKGECLLQLGQYQ

-113 ALADKEQQPELKAH
+113 DLADKENLPELKAH
-127 GLYLKIRSQALK
+127 GLYLKIRSQLLK
-139 PDNQSTSRALMDQLD
+139 PDHQSSSRPLLSELE
-154 EQLTV
+154 EQLTA
-159 PTLKQSQLQIY
+159 PNLKQSQLQIY
-170 GRLQRTSYD
+170 SRLLHTSYD
-179 IENQHFDDAKAHL
+179 IDNQQLEDAKVHL
-192 ADARIWAAKTPNPL
+192 AEARNWAAKAGYPL

-237 QAKSLNDPLFLGLLS
+237 QARNLNDPLFLGLLS

-280 SIGNPSLLCDSLMV
+280 SIGNPSLLCDSLIV
-294 LARLNREQGD
+294 LARLNRDQGD
-304 LNMALVYFFNALDLL
+304 LNLALVYFFNALDLI
-319 DEGSNRPQASLL
+319 DEGSNRPQSSLL

-354 ARQSHELSDAKEPL
+354 ARQSHELNDAKEPL

-393 NARALANQLGDTRR
+393 NARALADQIGDTRR

-414 LSLAYEQKGYLR
+414 LSLAYEQKGFLR

-440 EVRQQEQAMEQAAI
+440 EVRQQEIAQEQAAI
-454 RDNYVQ
+454 RDNYVH

-470 EQRLNNS
+470 EQQLSQS

-513 LQLKRTNEA
+513 LQAKRTGEA

-552 DRWYLSEQ
+552 ERWYLSEE
-560 PSSEFDDKLHY
+560 PTSEFDDKLHY
-571 LLFRVPFLVNTLERH
+571 LLFRVPFLLNVREQH
-586 GYQASR
+586 GYQASS
-592 EIEQAFGAYMD
+592 EIEQAFGAYIE

-617 GHMLYVVPQR
+617 GHLLYVVPQR
-627 HVTNLHQL
+627 HVANLHQL
-635 AGDLLTAIA
+635 AGDLLIAIA
-644 AFPCNYPLDRQISLG
+644 AFPCNYPIDRRVSLG

-664 FLPKAATALDHNGLF
+664 FLPKAATALDHHGLF

-694 KCQQNAWLELAA
+694 KHQQNVWLELAA

-715 NGDVWQCG
+715 NGDVWQCA

-742 VNWPSLARKPAADNH
+742 VNWHQLARKQDTGP
-757 QEIM
+757 QP

>member
-1 MNQLFFLAMMMS
+1 MNQLFFLAMMMTS
-13 SLSAPNLDLD
+13 VSAPNLDLD
-23 KEQLSIDLQQ
+23 REQLSVDLQQ
-33 AQSMVLTDPARCVQI
+33 AQSLVLTDPARCVQI
-48 TTAFLTRAANN
+48 TSAFLTRAANN

-67 QEFGYREPIL
+67 QEFGYREPLL
-77 SYSTAAQTIGA
+77 SYSNMAQNISA
-88 HLLKGECLLQLGQYQ
+88 NLLKGKCLLQLGQYQ
-103 ATQQALDKAM
+103 ATQQALDTAI
-113 ALADKEQQPELKAH
+113 ALAEKEQQPELKAH
-127 GLYLKIRSQALK
+127 ALYFKLRSLERMPEQ
-139 PDNQSTSRALMDQLD
+139 QSNRQSLLEQLD
-154 EQLTV
+154 GQLAA
-159 PTLKQSQLQIY
+159 PLLKQSQLQVY
-170 GRLQRTSYD
+170 SRLLRTSYD
-179 IENQHFDDAKAHL
+179 IEQRQFEGAKAHL
-192 ADARIWAAKTPNPL
+192 AEARTWAAKSTNPL

-237 QAKSLNDPLFLGLLS
+237 RAKNLNAPLFLGLLS
-252 NQIVKLYQQEQEP
+252 NQIVKLYQEEQEP

-280 SIGNPSLLCDSLMV
+280 SIGNRSLLCDSLIV
-294 LARLNREQGD
+294 LARLNRDQND

-319 DEGSNRPQASLL
+319 DEGTNRAQASLL
-331 KYEIGKTYLQS
+331 KYEIGKTYLYS
-342 GNLSLASNYLNA
+342 GNLSLAGNYLNA
-354 ARQSHELSDAKEPL
+354 ARQSHELNDAKEPL

-393 NARALANQLGDTRR
+393 NARTLSSQIGDTRR

-426 QALDSYKRFHRLGE
+426 QALDSYKQFHRLGE
-440 EVRQQEQAMEQAAI
+440 EVRQQELALEQAAI

-460 VERVQHIKEL
+460 VERAQQIKEL
-470 EQRLNNS
+470 EQRLSNS

-513 LQLKRTNEA
+513 LQVKRTGEA
-522 LLIEP
+522 LQIEP

-552 DRWYLSEQ
+552 ERWFLSEE
-560 PSSEFDDKLHY
+560 PTSEFDDKLHY
-571 LLFRVPFLVNTLERH
+571 LLFRVPFLVNALEHH

-592 EIEQAFGAYMD
+592 EIEQAFGTYVD

-617 GHMLYVVPQR
+617 GHILYVVPQR
-627 HVTNLHQL
+627 HVANLHQL
-635 AGDLLTAIA
+635 AGDLLASIA
-644 AFPCNYPLDRQISLG
+644 AFPCEYPLDRQISLG

-694 KCQQNAWLELAA
+694 KCQESAWLELAA

-742 VNWPSLARKPAADNH
+742 VNWPRLARTQAPVD
-757 QEIM
+757 Q

>member
-1 MNQLFFLAMMMS
+1 MNQLFFLAMMMTS
-13 SLSAPNLDLD
+13 VSAPNLDLD
-23 KEQLSIDLQQ
+23 REQLSVDLQQ
-33 AQSMVLTDPARCVQI
+33 AQSLVLTDPARCVQI
-48 TTAFLTRAANN
+48 TSAFLTRAANN

-67 QEFGYREPIL
+67 QEFGYREPLL
-77 SYSTAAQTIGA
+77 SYSNMTQNISAN
-88 HLLKGECLLQLGQYQ
+88 LLKGKCLLQLGQYQ
-103 ATQQALDKAM
+103 ATQQALDTAI
-113 ALADKEQQPELKAH
+113 ALAEKEQQPELKAH
-127 GLYLKIRSQALK
+127 ALYLKLRSLERMPEQQGNRQPL
-139 PDNQSTSRALMDQLD
+139 LEQLD
-154 EQLTV
+154 GQLAA
-159 PTLKQSQLQIY
+159 PLLKQSQLQVY
-170 GRLQRTSYD
+170 SRLLRTSYD
-179 IENQHFDDAKAHL
+179 IEQRQFEGAKAHL
-192 ADARIWAAKTPNPL
+192 AEARTWVAKSTNPL

-237 QAKSLNDPLFLGLLS
+237 RTKNLNAPLFLGLLS
-252 NQIVKLYQQEQEP
+252 NQIVKLYQEEQEP

-280 SIGNPSLLCDSLMV
+280 SIGNRSLLCDSLIV
-294 LARLNREQGD
+294 LARLNRDQND

-319 DEGSNRPQASLL
+319 DEGTNRAQASLL
-331 KYEIGKTYLQS
+331 KYEIGKTYLYS
-342 GNLSLASNYLNA
+342 GNLSLAGNYLNA
-354 ARQSHELSDAKEPL
+354 ARQSHELNDAKEPL

-393 NARALANQLGDTRR
+393 NARTLSSQIGDTRR

-426 QALDSYKRFHRLGE
+426 QALDSYKQFHRLGE
-440 EVRQQEQAMEQAAI
+440 EVRQQELALEQAAI

-460 VERVQHIKEL
+460 VERAQQIKEL
-470 EQRLNNS
+470 EQRLSNS

-513 LQLKRTNEA
+513 LQVKRTGEA
-522 LLIEP
+522 LQIEP

-552 DRWYLSEQ
+552 ERWFLSEE
-560 PSSEFDDKLHY
+560 PTSEFDDKLHY
-571 LLFRVPFLVNTLERH
+571 LLFRVPFLVNALEHH

-592 EIEQAFGAYMD
+592 EIEQAFGTYVD

-617 GHMLYVVPQR
+617 GHILYVVPQR
-627 HVTNLHQL
+627 HVANLHQL
-635 AGDLLTAIA
+635 AGDLLASIA
-644 AFPCNYPLDRQISLG
+644 AFPCEYPLDRQISLG

-694 KCQQNAWLELAA
+694 KCQESAWLELAA

-742 VNWPSLARKPAADNH
+742 VNWPRLARTQAPVD
-757 QEIM
+757 Q

>member
-23 KEQLSIDLQQ
+23 KEQLSVDLQQ
-33 AQSMVLTDPARCVQI
+33 AQSLVQTDPARCVQI
-48 TTAFLTRAANN
+48 TSAFLTRAANN

-77 SYSTAAQTIGA
+77 NYSTIAQSVGA
-88 HLLKGECLLQLGQYQ
+88 YLLKGECLLQLGQYQ

-113 ALADKEQQPELKAH
+113 VLADKENLPELKAH
-127 GLYLKIRSQALK
+127 GLYLKIRSQLLK
-139 PDNQSTSRALMDQLD
+139 PDHQSSSRPLLSELE
-154 EQLTV
+154 EQLTA
-159 PTLKQSQLQIY
+159 PNLKQSQLQIY
-170 GRLQRTSYD
+170 SRLLRTSYD
-179 IENQHFDDAKAHL
+179 IDNQQLEDAKVHL
-192 ADARIWAAKTPNPL
+192 AEARNWAAKAGYPL

-237 QAKSLNDPLFLGLLS
+237 QARNLNDPLFLGLLS

-280 SIGNPSLLCDSLMV
+280 SIGNPSLLCDSLIV
-294 LARLNREQGD
+294 LARLNRDQGD
-304 LNMALVYFFNALDLL
+304 LNLALVYFFNALDLI
-319 DEGSNRPQASLL
+319 DEGSNRPQSSLL

-354 ARQSHELSDAKEPL
+354 ARQSHELNDAKEPL

-393 NARALANQLGDTRR
+393 NARALADQIGDTRR

-414 LSLAYEQKGYLR
+414 LSLAYEQKGFLR

-440 EVRQQEQAMEQAAI
+440 EVRQQEIAQEQAAI
-454 RDNYVQ
+454 RDNYVH

-470 EQRLNNS
+470 EQQLGQS

-513 LQLKRTNEA
+513 LQAKRTGEA

-552 DRWYLSEQ
+552 ERWYLSEE
-560 PSSEFDDKLHY
+560 PTSEFDDKLHY
-571 LLFRVPFLVNTLERH
+571 LLFRVPFLLNVREQH
-586 GYQASR
+586 GYQASS
-592 EIEQAFGAYMD
+592 EIEQAFGAYIE

-617 GHMLYVVPQR
+617 GHLLYVVPQR
-627 HVTNLHQL
+627 HVANLHQL
-635 AGDLLTAIA
+635 AGDLLIAIA
-644 AFPCNYPLDRQISLG
+644 AFPCDYPIDRRVSLG

-664 FLPKAATALDHNGLF
+664 FLPKAATALDHHGLF

-694 KCQQNAWLELAA
+694 KHQQNVWLELAA

-715 NGDVWQCG
+715 NGDVWQCA

-742 VNWPSLARKPAADNH
+742 VNWHQLARKQDTGP
-757 QEIM
+757 QP